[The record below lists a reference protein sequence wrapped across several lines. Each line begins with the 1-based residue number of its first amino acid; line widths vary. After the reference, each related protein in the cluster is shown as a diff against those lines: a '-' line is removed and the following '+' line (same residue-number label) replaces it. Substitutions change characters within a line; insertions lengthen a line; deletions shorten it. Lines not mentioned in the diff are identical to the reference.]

1 MKIINVGL
9 SILIS
14 MGLAI
19 SPIHAN
25 EFDVADESNEQSIV
39 NNDDTSSNEEIDSN
53 SETVQVQS
61 ISVSTEDN
69 TTEYSLEENEVKNIK
84 LVVTKVFT
92 DGHTEQTTDYQ
103 YDIYGTS
110 SNLYLSNASG
120 SLQNNVTYKG
130 SDNEISVT
138 KTSKGTGSF
147 SVEVHVDGL
156 SSTCTLQFNGTNS
169 VNVTLDA
176 NDGQFE
182 DGTTTYTY
190 KCDIG
195 GEYISRAVVAPKGYS
210 FVGWYDDNDVEMHDH
225 ELTSDTTFYAKYKKI
240 CKVTFDAGKGQ
251 FKDGKKTYITEL
263 TDGSYTYV
271 DYPIA
276 PDGYFCT
283 GWYDENGEKY
293 TYTYK
298 DISSDTIFYAHYEKL
313 YDVTFDAGKGHFEDG
328 TQTYTIQPKYGYPQ
342 IYKNVVAPEGYK
354 FIGWFDKNDVE
365 YKEHL
370 FTENTTYYAKY
381 IKLCKVT
388 FDAGKGHFE
397 DGQNTV
403 TVNVEE
409 DEHPYYKEPMSP
421 EGMMFIGW
429 FDVDGNSYQNNSIK
443 EDTTFYA
450 KYGKTI
456 NVTFDAGIGHFENGD
471 TTYVTKTAAGKEV
484 DSVNPIVPSG
494 YKFAGWYDD
503 DGHKPS
509 NASYDKDT
517 VFHAKY
523 IKLFKVT
530 FDAGKGHFE
539 DGQNTVTVN
548 VDEDT
553 YPSYK
558 EPVSPEGMMFIGW
571 FDVDGNSYQKTT
583 IKEDTTF
590 YAKYGKTIHV
600 TFDAGKGHFEN
611 GDKTKIVKTPEGVR
625 VYGGSV
631 ISPDGMLFDGWYDE
645 NGYTLYGSDFKKD
658 VTYYARYVKALTITF
673 KANGGIGDTFTA
685 KVGEGNFYSSE
696 NFDSKFTH
704 PDGKVLI
711 GFQDEET
718 GQFYKLGYGYQFF
731 NDATLLAQWADPVTV
746 TLDCNGGTTS
756 KGSLVKETW
765 AKNTTLSH
773 GSILDEKPVKEGM
786 VFTGWHLDSIDGP
799 KIDPH
804 TIIFDRDT
812 VVYASY
818 SKAVHI
824 HINLDALGMESKS
837 IEVAKGE
844 SIKLRDVCYVS
855 EPEDK
860 EIIGYRIDG
869 TNTIIDENQELVFD
883 KDINLTAVV
892 KNKIKLTY
900 DSNGAGFD
908 SINEYVSSNSSYFYN
923 VFDKTPKGKYF
934 AGWAANS
941 PDGVVYTSA
950 TSGMPFTEDT
960 TLYAVWKDGC
970 TIHLDLGEGVN
981 GTIQNGNVVKK
992 GSLFKLYNVNVSQN
1006 PNGKKLVGWRIDDD
1020 SKVLSKN
1027 NYFVLNNDIMLHAV
1041 WEDVTNITVTVK
1053 DPETDN
1059 VLYTYEIEKG
1069 TYFRDDYKI
1078 KKFLPKGKALF
1089 GWTLDK
1095 DKKDIISQYNSTFD
1109 KDVVLYPVYVDNVKI
1124 TLDWG
1129 SEGKGYLNPSTDKV
1143 DMNTLECGKGLSI
1156 PYFDYTILKS
1166 PKGKALAGWRID
1178 DTDDVISAGTSYTN
1192 SNCKVYKDTTLHA
1205 VWKDT
1210 VKITLNANGEK
1221 FANNQEIIE
1230 EEYIK
1235 NNDLY
1240 SYNPQY
1246 PWEQKNVDGT
1256 KVVTGWRVGSPDGP
1270 LMPKKLYNE
1279 FDSDTTYYAVW
1290 SDLITICFENKGI
1303 KVAEYDNTYAWTLR
1317 NIYHLMVLEPNPSII
1332 NDFDGD
1338 AFVGWYNVETGEK
1351 LTEDTVFTKDCV
1363 FEAKTENRP
1372 IKIKLDYNDG
1382 TGKLNEVTTMSGYL
1396 TNTMLND
1403 PYIEAPDNK
1412 VFVGWSL
1419 EKNGNILQSANYA
1432 PFYFDKDTTLYAK
1445 YASEITLTIHD
1456 GSYTFTEKVPMN
1468 EWMCFV
1474 WGERCTIDGKTY
1486 YGGQSLK
1493 FSKDMDIYLYKGSG
1507 SSRVS
1512 ISYRDI
1518 TKLTGNG
1525 FGFTG
1530 DKVFMRLQLYGFSI
1544 TEVAGQKI
1552 DLVLNES
1559 FIPKGMKFDKWQTVG
1574 DITIKDPTRKK
1585 TSFIMPKNE
1594 LGKAYEIYAT
1604 YKPIVPL
1611 QFEKESIELN
1621 KSERSQLKVNGD
1633 YETLTWSSSDSTIVE
1648 VDQSGNIHALKSGK
1662 ATITAR
1668 DNFGETI
1675 SCVVTVTYKLKNLTL
1690 NEKKLDL
1697 KGKTE
1702 KKLKVNLN
1710 PNDADEEKLTWISNN
1725 EGVVK
1730 VSEDGTLTTV
1740 SCGEAIITVSSESGL
1755 TDSCK
1760 VKISHDWILE
1770 STLDATAE
1778 NEGKNVYRCSLC
1790 NETKEETI
1798 PKLTG
1803 KWVTDSHGK
1812 WYQYSNG
1819 TYENSGFKQIDN
1831 HTYYFQ
1837 SNGYVQVGWLLLNND
1852 WYMFDSEGV
1861 MITGWNS
1868 SYYFDENGKMMKN
1881 AFTPDHYYVGDSGA
1895 YLTNCWFKHDGKD
1908 YYADNYGHIVKNKWI
1923 GSYYLGSDG
1932 AMVTNTF
1939 TPDGYYCGSDGAYVT
1954 NCWIKVNDTDYY
1966 MNATGTVTK
1975 NTWVGDYYLDNNG
1988 YIVKNAW
1995 IGAYYLGSDGKYV
2008 RNVFTPDGYYCG
2020 SNGAY
2025 VTNCWVKVN
2034 GKYYYMNA
2042 AGTVTKNAWV
2052 GSYYLGSDG
2061 AMLTN
2066 TYTPDGY
2073 YVGSDG
2079 LWTPAK
2085 WIQSG
2090 NKWWYRHSDGSY
2102 TTNDFEEIG
2111 NQKYYFDSNGYMVTG
2126 WQCISGQWYYF
2137 DSNGF
2142 YQTGEHFINGEYYY
2156 FNNQGI
2162 MQTGYAEDGWEY
2174 NSSGQRIVYWS
2185 SYSTKPVYHR
2195 TPHNIKQHNLVRGTY
2210 SQAVAAGKTNYCK
2223 TC

>member
-9 SILIS
+9 SVLIT

-39 NNDDTSSNEEIDSN
+39 NNDDTSSNEKVDPN

-61 ISVSTEDN
+61 ISVSTVDN
-69 TTEYSLEENEVKNIK
+69 TTEYSLDENEVKNIK

-92 DGHTEQTTDYQ
+92 DGHTEPTTDYQ
-103 YDIYGTS
+103 YDIYGIS

-120 SLQNNVTYKG
+120 SLQKYVTYKG

-147 SVEVHVDGL
+147 SVEVHVDGM
-156 SSTCTLQFNGTNS
+156 SSTCSLQFDGTNS
-169 VNVTLDA
+169 VNVTLDSGE
-176 NDGQFE
+176 GQFE

-190 KCDIG
+190 KCDIS
-195 GEYISRAVVAPKGYS
+195 GEYISPAVIAPKGYS

-240 CKVTFDAGKGQ
+240 CKVTFDTGKGQ
-251 FKDGKKTYITEL
+251 FKDGKKTRV
-263 TDGSYTYV
+263 TDLLEGDQPRI
-271 DYPIA
+271 DYPTA

-283 GWYDENGEKY
+283 GWYNINGVRCNDMEL
-293 TYTYK
+293 TS
-298 DISSDTIFYAHYEKL
+298 DITLYAHYEKL
-313 YDVTFDAGKGHFEDG
+313 FDVTFDAGKGHFEDG

-342 IYKNVVAPEGYK
+342 IYKDVVAPEGYK

-365 YKEHL
+365 YEEHL

-381 IKLCKVT
+381 KKLCKVT

-409 DEHPYYKEPMSP
+409 DKYPYYKEPINP

-429 FDVDGNSYQNNSIK
+429 FDIDGNSYQKNSIK

-450 KYGKTI
+450 KYVKTI

-471 TTYVTKTAAGKEV
+471 TTYITKTAAGKEV

-503 DGHKPS
+503 GHKPS
-509 NASYDKDT
+509 NAPYDKDT
-517 VFHAKY
+517 VFHAIY

-530 FDAGKGHFE
+530 YDAGDGHFE
-539 DGQNTVTVN
+539 DGQNTVTV
-548 VDEDT
+548 DMEEDA
-553 YPSYK
+553 YPYYK
-558 EPVSPEGMMFIGW
+558 KPMSPEGMMFIGW
-571 FDVDGNSYQKTT
+571 FDVDGNSYQKNT
-583 IKEDTTF
+583 IKADTTF

-611 GDKTKIVKTPEGVR
+611 GEKTKIVKTPEGVR

-645 NGYTLYGSDFKKD
+645 NGYTPYGSDFKKD

-673 KANGGIGDTFTA
+673 KANGGIGDTFTTT
-685 KVGEGNFYSSE
+685 VGEGNYYSSE
-696 NFDSKFTH
+696 NFNSKFTH

-711 GFQDEET
+711 GFQDEGT

-756 KGSLVKETW
+756 KGSLVQETW

-773 GSILDEKPVKEGM
+773 DSILDEKPVKEGM
-786 VFTGWHLDSIDGP
+786 IFTGWHLDSIDGP
-799 KIDPH
+799 KIDPD
-804 TIIFDRDT
+804 TIVFDRDT

-824 HINLDALGMESKS
+824 NLNLDALGMESKS

-844 SIKLRDVCYVS
+844 SVKLRDVCHVS
-855 EPEDK
+855 VDEDK
-860 EIIGYRIDG
+860 EITGYRIDG
-869 TNTIIDENQELVFD
+869 TNTIIDENQEWVFD
-883 KDINLTAVV
+883 EDINLTAVV

-908 SINEYVSSNSSYFYN
+908 SINKYVSSNSSYFYN

-950 TSGMPFTEDT
+950 TSGMPFTGDT

-1027 NYFVLNNDIMLHAV
+1027 NYFVLNNDITLHAV

-1053 DPETDN
+1053 DPETDD

-1069 TYFRDDYKI
+1069 TYFRDNDKI

-1124 TLDWG
+1124 ILDWG

-1156 PYFDYTILKS
+1156 PYFDYTILKF

-1468 EWMCFV
+1468 EWMCFE
-1474 WGERCTIDGKTY
+1474 WGSRCTIDGKSY
-1486 YGGQSLK
+1486 YGGQSFK
-1493 FSKDMDIYLYKGSG
+1493 FTKDTDVYLYEGSG
-1507 SSRVS
+1507 SSRVF

-1518 TKLTGNG
+1518 TKLTGLG
-1525 FGFTG
+1525 YGFTVN
-1530 DKVFMRLQLYGFSI
+1530 KVFMRPRISGLSI
-1544 TEVAGQKI
+1544 IEDAGQEI
-1552 DLVLNES
+1552 DLVLDES
-1559 FIPKGMKFDKWQTVG
+1559 FIPKGMKFDRWQTVG
-1574 DITIKDPTRKK
+1574 DITIKDPTSKK

-1594 LGKAYEIYAT
+1594 LGKTYEIYAT

-1633 YETLTWSSSDSTIVE
+1633 YETLTWSSSDSSTVE

-1662 ATITAR
+1662 ATITGK
-1668 DNFGETI
+1668 DNSGQTI
-1675 SCVVTVTYKLKNLTL
+1675 SCVVTVTNKLKNLTF
-1690 NEKKLDL
+1690 NEKALDL
-1697 KGKTE
+1697 KGKTQ
-1702 KKLKVNLN
+1702 KKLSVTLT
-1710 PNDADEEKLTWISNN
+1710 PNDADSEKLTWTSSN

-1740 SCGEAIITVSSESGL
+1740 SCGEAIITVSSDSGL
-1755 TDSCK
+1755 KDSCK
-1760 VKISHDWILE
+1760 VKVSHDWILE

-1798 PKLTG
+1798 PKLIG

-1819 TYENSGFKQIDN
+1819 TYEKSGFKQIDN

-1837 SNGYVQVGWLLLNND
+1837 SNGYVKVGWLLLNND

-1861 MITGWNS
+1861 MITGWNG

-1881 AFTPDHYYVGDSGA
+1881 AFTPDHYYVGSSGA

-1932 AMVTNTF
+1932 VMVTNTF

-1966 MNATGTVTK
+1966 MNTSGTMTK
-1975 NTWVGDYYLDNNG
+1975 NAWVGDYYLDNNG

-1995 IGAYYLGSDGKYV
+1995 IGAYYLDSDGKYV
-2008 RNVFTPDGYYCG
+2008 TNAFTPDGYYCG
-2020 SNGAY
+2020 SDGAY
-2025 VTNCWVKVN
+2025 VTNCWIKVN

-2137 DSNGF
+2137 DLNGF
-2142 YQTGEHFINGEYYY
+2142 YQTGERFINGEYYY

-2185 SYSTKPVYHR
+2185 SRSTNPVYHR

-2210 SQAVAAGKTNYCK
+2210 SQAVAAGKTNYCER
-2223 TC
+2223 C

>member
-1 MKIINVGL
+1 MEIGMKIINVGL
-9 SILIS
+9 SVLIS

-25 EFDVADESNEQSIV
+25 DFDVADESNEQSVV
-39 NNDDTSSNEEIDSN
+39 NNDDTSSNEKVDPN

-69 TTEYSLEENEVKNIK
+69 TTEYSLDENEVKNIK
-84 LVVTKVFT
+84 LVVTKIFT
-92 DGHTEQTTDYQ
+92 DGHTEPTTDYQ

-147 SVEVHVDGL
+147 SVEVHVDEL
-156 SSTCTLQFNGTNS
+156 SNTCTLQFDGTNS

-176 NDGQFE
+176 NNGQFE

-195 GEYISRAVVAPKGYS
+195 GEYISPAVVAPKGYS
-210 FVGWYDDNDVEMHDH
+210 FVGWYDENDVEMHDH
-225 ELTSDTTFYAKYKKI
+225 ELKSDTTFFAKYKKI

-251 FKDGKKTYITEL
+251 FKDGKKTCV
-263 TDGSYTYV
+263 TDLLEGDNPRI
-271 DYPIA
+271 DYPTA

-283 GWYDENGEKY
+283 GWFDANGVRSN
-293 TYTYK
+293 
-298 DISSDTIFYAHYEKL
+298 DIEVTADITLYAHYEKL

-342 IYKNVVAPEGYK
+342 IYKDVVAPEGYK
-354 FIGWFDKNDVE
+354 FIGWFD
-365 YKEHL
+365 
-370 FTENTTYYAKY
+370 
-381 IKLCKVT
+381 I
-388 FDAGKGHFE
+388 
-397 DGQNTV
+397 
-403 TVNVEE
+403 
-409 DEHPYYKEPMSP
+409 
-421 EGMMFIGW
+421 
-429 FDVDGNSYQNNSIK
+429 DGNSYQKTTVK

-471 TTYVTKTAAGKEV
+471 TTYVTKTTAGKEV

-509 NASYDKDT
+509 NAPYDKDT

-530 FDAGKGHFE
+530 YNAGNGHFE
-539 DGQNTVTVN
+539 DGQNTVTVDVEEN
-548 VDEDT
+548 A

-558 EPVSPEGMMFIGW
+558 EPVSSEGMMFIGW

-611 GDKTKIVKTPEGVR
+611 GDKTKIVKTPEGVS
-625 VYGGSV
+625 VYGDSV

-645 NGYTLYGSDFKKD
+645 KGNSPYWSDFKKD
-658 VTYYARYVKALTITF
+658 VTYYAHYVKALTITF

-685 KVGEGNFYSSE
+685 TVGEGNYYSSE

-756 KGSLVKETW
+756 KGSLVHETW

-786 VFTGWHLDSIDGP
+786 IFTGWHLDSVDGP
-799 KIDPH
+799 KIDPQ
-804 TIIFDRDT
+804 TIVFDRDT

-818 SKAVHI
+818 SKTVHI
-824 HINLDALGMESKS
+824 NLNLDALGMDSKS

-844 SIKLRDVCYVS
+844 SVKLRDVCYVS

-860 EIIGYRIDG
+860 EIVGYRIDG

-908 SINEYVSSNSSYFYN
+908 SINKYVSSNYSDFYN

-981 GTIQNGNVVKK
+981 GFIRNGDVVKK
-992 GSLFKLYNVNVSQN
+992 GTSFSLDDIRVEQS
-1006 PNGKKLVGWRIDDD
+1006 PSGKKLAGWRIDEDL
-1020 SKVLSKN
+1020 KVIGVYSLLIINK
-1027 NYFVLNNDIMLHAV
+1027 DITVHAV

-1053 DPETDN
+1053 NPETDN

-1069 TYFRDDYKI
+1069 TYFRDNDKI

-1129 SEGKGYLNPSTDKV
+1129 SEGKGYLTYSTDKV
-1143 DMNTLECGKGLSI
+1143 DMNTLECGKGLPI

-1166 PKGKALAGWRID
+1166 PKGKALAGWRIENTENILYANETYVNNQGYIVD
-1178 DTDDVISAGTSYTN
+1178 Q
-1192 SNCKVYKDTTLHA
+1192 DTTLHA

-1210 VKITLNANGEK
+1210 VKLTLNANGEK
-1221 FANNQEIIE
+1221 FANNQEVIE
-1230 EEYIK
+1230 KEYIK

-1240 SYNPQY
+1240 SYNLEY

-1270 LMPKKLYNE
+1270 LMPKKPYIA

-1290 SDLITICFENKGI
+1290 SDLITIRFENKGI

-1317 NIYHLMVLEPNPSII
+1317 SIYNFMVLNLNPSIK
-1332 NDFDGD
+1332 NDFDDD

-1372 IKIKLDYNDG
+1372 IKIKYDYNGG
-1382 TGKLNEVTTMSGYL
+1382 TGKLNEVTTMSRYL
-1396 TNTMLND
+1396 TNAMLNN

-1419 EKNGNILQSANYA
+1419 EKNGDILQSANYA

-1445 YASEITLTIHD
+1445 YASEVTLTIHD

-1468 EWMCFV
+1468 EWMRFT
-1474 WGERCTIDGKTY
+1474 WGSRCTIDGKTY

-1493 FSKDMDIYLYKGSG
+1493 FSKDTDIYLYKGSG

-1544 TEVAGQKI
+1544 TEVAGQEI
-1552 DLVLNES
+1552 DLVLDES
-1559 FIPKGMKFDKWQTVG
+1559 FIPKGMKFDKWETVG
-1574 DITIKDPTRKK
+1574 DITIKDPTSKK

-1594 LGKAYEIYAT
+1594 LGKTYEIYAT

-1633 YETLTWSSSDSTIVE
+1633 YETLTWSSSDSSTVE

-1662 ATITAR
+1662 ATITVK
-1668 DNFGETI
+1668 DNSGQTI
-1675 SCVVTVTYKLKNLTL
+1675 SCVVTVTNKLKNLTL
-1690 NEKKLDL
+1690 NEKELNL
-1697 KGKTE
+1697 KGKTD
-1702 KKLKVNLN
+1702 KKLNVTLT
-1710 PNDADEEKLTWISNN
+1710 PNDADSEKLTWTSSN
-1725 EGVVK
+1725 EDVVK

-1760 VKISHDWILE
+1760 VKVSHDWILE

-1790 NETKEETI
+1790 NKTKEETI
-1798 PKLTG
+1798 PKLIG

-1819 TYENSGFKQIDN
+1819 TYEKSGFKQIDN

-1861 MITGWNS
+1861 MITGWNG
-1868 SYYFDENGKMMKN
+1868 SYYFDDNGKMMKN
-1881 AFTPDHYYVGDSGA
+1881 AFTPDHYYVGSSGA
-1895 YLTNCWFKHDGKD
+1895 YL
-1908 YYADNYGHIVKNKWI
+1908 
-1923 GSYYLGSDG
+1923 
-1932 AMVTNTF
+1932 
-1939 TPDGYYCGSDGAYVT
+1939 T

-1966 MNATGTVTK
+1966 MNTSGTVTK
-1975 NTWVGDYYLDNNG
+1975 NAWVSDYYLDNNG
-1988 YIVKNAW
+1988 HIVKNAW
-1995 IGAYYLGSDGKYV
+1995 IGAYYLDQDGKYV
-2008 RNVFTPDGYYCG
+2008 RNAFTPDGYYCG
-2020 SNGAY
+2020 SYGAY

-2042 AGTVTKNAWV
+2042 AGTVTKNAWI

-2111 NQKYYFDSNGYMVTG
+2111 NQRYYFDSNGYMVTG

-2185 SYSTKPVYHR
+2185 SYSTNPVYHR

>member
-1 MKIINVGL
+1 MEIGMKIINVGL
-9 SILIS
+9 SVLIS

-25 EFDVADESNEQSIV
+25 DFDVADESNEQSVV
-39 NNDDTSSNEEIDSN
+39 NNDDTSSNEKVDPN

-69 TTEYSLEENEVKNIK
+69 TTEYSLDENEVKNIK
-84 LVVTKVFT
+84 LVVTKIFT
-92 DGHTEQTTDYQ
+92 DGHTEPTTDYQ

-147 SVEVHVDGL
+147 SVEVHVDEL
-156 SSTCTLQFNGTNS
+156 SNTCTLQFDGTNS

-176 NDGQFE
+176 NNGQFE

-195 GEYISRAVVAPKGYS
+195 GEYISPAVVAPKGYS
-210 FVGWYDDNDVEMHDH
+210 FVGWYDENDVEMHDH
-225 ELTSDTTFYAKYKKI
+225 ELKSDTTFFAKYKKI

-251 FKDGKKTYITEL
+251 FKDGKKTCV
-263 TDGSYTYV
+263 TDLLEGDNPRI
-271 DYPIA
+271 DYPTA

-283 GWYDENGEKY
+283 GWFDANGVRSN
-293 TYTYK
+293 
-298 DISSDTIFYAHYEKL
+298 DIEVTADITLYAHYEKL

-342 IYKNVVAPEGYK
+342 IYKDVVAPEGYK
-354 FIGWFDKNDVE
+354 FIGWFD
-365 YKEHL
+365 
-370 FTENTTYYAKY
+370 
-381 IKLCKVT
+381 I
-388 FDAGKGHFE
+388 
-397 DGQNTV
+397 
-403 TVNVEE
+403 
-409 DEHPYYKEPMSP
+409 
-421 EGMMFIGW
+421 
-429 FDVDGNSYQNNSIK
+429 DGNSYQKTTVK

-456 NVTFDAGIGHFENGD
+456 HVTFDAGIGHFENGD
-471 TTYVTKTAAGKEV
+471 TTYVTKTTAGKEV

-509 NASYDKDT
+509 NAPYDKDT

-530 FDAGKGHFE
+530 YNAGNGHFE
-539 DGQNTVTVN
+539 DGQNTVTVDVEEN
-548 VDEDT
+548 A

-558 EPVSPEGMMFIGW
+558 EPVSSEGMMFIGW

-611 GDKTKIVKTPEGVR
+611 GDKTKIVKTPEGVS
-625 VYGGSV
+625 VYGDSV

-645 NGYTLYGSDFKKD
+645 KGNSPYWSDFKKD
-658 VTYYARYVKALTITF
+658 VTYYAHYVKALTITF

-685 KVGEGNFYSSE
+685 TVGEGNYYSSE

-756 KGSLVKETW
+756 KGSLVHETW

-786 VFTGWHLDSIDGP
+786 IFTGWHLDSVDGP
-799 KIDPH
+799 KIDPQ
-804 TIIFDRDT
+804 TIVFDRDT

-818 SKAVHI
+818 SKTVHI
-824 HINLDALGMESKS
+824 NLNLDALGMDSKS

-844 SIKLRDVCYVS
+844 SVKLRDVCYVS

-860 EIIGYRIDG
+860 EIVGYRIDG

-908 SINEYVSSNSSYFYN
+908 SINKYVSSNYSDFYN

-981 GTIQNGNVVKK
+981 GFIRNGDVVKK
-992 GSLFKLYNVNVSQN
+992 GTSFSLDDIRVEQS
-1006 PNGKKLVGWRIDDD
+1006 PSGKKLAGWRIDEDL
-1020 SKVLSKN
+1020 KVIGVYSLLIINK
-1027 NYFVLNNDIMLHAV
+1027 DITVHAV

-1053 DPETDN
+1053 NPETDN

-1069 TYFRDDYKI
+1069 TYFRDNDKI

-1129 SEGKGYLNPSTDKV
+1129 SEGKGYLTYSTDKV
-1143 DMNTLECGKGLSI
+1143 DMNTLECGKGLPI

-1166 PKGKALAGWRID
+1166 PKGKALAGWRIENTENILYANETYVNNQGYIVD
-1178 DTDDVISAGTSYTN
+1178 Q
-1192 SNCKVYKDTTLHA
+1192 DTTLHA

-1210 VKITLNANGEK
+1210 VKLTLNANGEK
-1221 FANNQEIIE
+1221 FANNQEVIE
-1230 EEYIK
+1230 KEYIK
-1235 NNDLY
+1235 NNNLY
-1240 SYNPQY
+1240 SYNLEY

-1270 LMPKKLYNE
+1270 LMPKKPYIA

-1290 SDLITICFENKGI
+1290 SDLITIRFENKGI

-1317 NIYHLMVLEPNPSII
+1317 SIYNFMVLNLNPSIK
-1332 NDFDGD
+1332 NDFDDD

-1372 IKIKLDYNDG
+1372 IKIKYDYNGG

-1396 TNTMLND
+1396 TNAMLNN

-1412 VFVGWSL
+1412 VFVEWSL
-1419 EKNGNILQSANYA
+1419 EKNGDILQSANYA

-1445 YASEITLTIHD
+1445 YASEVTLTIHD

-1468 EWMCFV
+1468 EWMCFA

-1493 FSKDMDIYLYKGSG
+1493 FSKDTDIYLYKGSG

-1544 TEVAGQKI
+1544 TEVAGQEI

-1574 DITIKDPTRKK
+1574 DISIKDPTKKK

-1594 LGKAYEIYAT
+1594 LGKTYEIYVT
-1604 YKPIVPL
+1604 YKPIIPL

-1633 YETLTWSSSDSTIVE
+1633 YETLTWSSSDSSTVE

-1662 ATITAR
+1662 ATITVK
-1668 DNFGETI
+1668 DNSGQTI
-1675 SCVVTVTYKLKNLTL
+1675 SCVVTVTNKLKNLTL
-1690 NEKKLDL
+1690 NEKELNL
-1697 KGKTE
+1697 KGKTD
-1702 KKLKVNLN
+1702 KKLNVTLT
-1710 PNDADEEKLTWISNN
+1710 PNDADSEKLTWTSSN

-1760 VKISHDWILE
+1760 VKVSHDWILE

-1790 NETKEETI
+1790 NKTKEETI
-1798 PKLTG
+1798 PKLIG

-1819 TYENSGFKQIDN
+1819 TYEKSGFKQIDN

-1861 MITGWNS
+1861 MITGWNG

-1881 AFTPDHYYVGDSGA
+1881 AFTPDHYYVGSSGA

-1908 YYADNYGHIVKNKWI
+1908 YYTDNYGHIVKNSWI

-1966 MNATGTVTK
+1966 MNTSGTVTK
-1975 NTWVGDYYLDNNG
+1975 NAWVSDYYLDNNG
-1988 YIVKNAW
+1988 HIVKNAW
-1995 IGAYYLGSDGKYV
+1995 IGAYYLDQDGKYV
-2008 RNVFTPDGYYCG
+2008 RNAFTPDGYYCG
-2020 SNGAY
+2020 SYGAY

-2042 AGTVTKNAWV
+2042 AGTVTKNAWI

-2102 TTNDFEEIG
+2102 TTNDFEVIG
-2111 NQKYYFDSNGYMVTG
+2111 NQKYYFDSNGYVVTG

-2185 SYSTKPVYHR
+2185 SYSTNPVYHR

>member
-1 MKIINVGL
+1 M
-9 SILIS
+9 
-14 MGLAI
+14 
-19 SPIHAN
+19 
-25 EFDVADESNEQSIV
+25 
-39 NNDDTSSNEEIDSN
+39 
-53 SETVQVQS
+53 
-61 ISVSTEDN
+61 
-69 TTEYSLEENEVKNIK
+69 
-84 LVVTKVFT
+84 
-92 DGHTEQTTDYQ
+92 
-103 YDIYGTS
+103 
-110 SNLYLSNASG
+110 
-120 SLQNNVTYKG
+120 
-130 SDNEISVT
+130 
-138 KTSKGTGSF
+138 
-147 SVEVHVDGL
+147 
-156 SSTCTLQFNGTNS
+156 
-169 VNVTLDA
+169 
-176 NDGQFE
+176 
-182 DGTTTYTY
+182 
-190 KCDIG
+190 
-195 GEYISRAVVAPKGYS
+195 
-210 FVGWYDDNDVEMHDH
+210 
-225 ELTSDTTFYAKYKKI
+225 
-240 CKVTFDAGKGQ
+240 
-251 FKDGKKTYITEL
+251 
-263 TDGSYTYV
+263 
-271 DYPIA
+271 
-276 PDGYFCT
+276 
-283 GWYDENGEKY
+283 
-293 TYTYK
+293 
-298 DISSDTIFYAHYEKL
+298 YAHYEKL

-342 IYKNVVAPEGYK
+342 IYKDVVAPEGYK

-403 TVNVEE
+403 TVDVEE
-409 DEHPYYKEPMSP
+409 DAYPYYKEP
-421 EGMMFIGW
+421 
-429 FDVDGNSYQNNSIK
+429 
-443 EDTTFYA
+443 
-450 KYGKTI
+450 
-456 NVTFDAGIGHFENGD
+456 
-471 TTYVTKTAAGKEV
+471 
-484 DSVNPIVPSG
+484 
-494 YKFAGWYDD
+494 
-503 DGHKPS
+503 
-509 NASYDKDT
+509 
-517 VFHAKY
+517 
-523 IKLFKVT
+523 
-530 FDAGKGHFE
+530 
-539 DGQNTVTVN
+539 
-548 VDEDT
+548 
-553 YPSYK
+553 
-558 EPVSPEGMMFIGW
+558 VSSEGMMFIGW

-611 GDKTKIVKTPEGVR
+611 GDKTKIVKTPEGVS
-625 VYGGSV
+625 VYGDSV

-645 NGYTLYGSDFKKD
+645 KGNSPYWSNFKKD
-658 VTYYARYVKALTITF
+658 VTYYAHYVKALTITF

-685 KVGEGNFYSSE
+685 TVGEGNYYSSE

-756 KGSLVKETW
+756 KGSLVQETW
-765 AKNTTLSH
+765 AKNTTLSR

-786 VFTGWHLDSIDGP
+786 IFTGWHLDSIDGP

-812 VVYASY
+812 VIYASY

-824 HINLDALGMESKS
+824 NINLDALGMESKS

-844 SIKLRDVCYVS
+844 SVKLRDVCDIS

-860 EIIGYRIDG
+860 EIVGYRIDG

-883 KDINLTAVV
+883 KDINLKAVV

-981 GTIQNGNVVKK
+981 GSIRNGDIVKK
-992 GSLFKLYNVNVSQN
+992 GISFSLDDIRVEQS
-1006 PNGKKLVGWRIDDD
+1006 PSGKKLAGWRIDEDP
-1020 SKVLSKN
+1020 KVIGLYSFLIINK
-1027 NYFVLNNDIMLHAV
+1027 DITVHAV

-1053 DPETDN
+1053 DPETDD

-1069 TYFRDDYKI
+1069 TYFRDNDKI

-1095 DKKDIISQYNSTFD
+1095 DKKDIISQYNLTFD
-1109 KDVVLYPVYVDNVKI
+1109 KDVVLYPVYVDDVKI

-1129 SEGKGYLNPSTDKV
+1129 SEGKGYLTYSTDQV

-1156 PYFDYTILKS
+1156 PYFNYTVVKS

-1221 FANNQEIIE
+1221 FANNQEVIE
-1230 EEYIK
+1230 KEYIK

-1240 SYNPQY
+1240 SYNLEY
-1246 PWEQKNVDGT
+1246 PWEQKNVDDT

-1270 LMPKKLYNE
+1270 LMPKKPYIA

-1290 SDLITICFENKGI
+1290 SDLITIRFENKGI

-1317 NIYHLMVLEPNPSII
+1317 SIYNFMVLNLNPSIK
-1332 NDFDGD
+1332 NDFDDD

-1372 IKIKLDYNDG
+1372 IKIKYDYNGG

-1396 TNTMLND
+1396 TNAMLNN

-1419 EKNGNILQSANYA
+1419 EKNGDILQSANYA

-1445 YASEITLTIHD
+1445 YASEVTLTIHD

-1468 EWMCFV
+1468 EWMCFA

-1493 FSKDMDIYLYKGSG
+1493 FSKDTDIYLYKGSG

-1544 TEVAGQKI
+1544 TEVAGQEI

-1574 DITIKDPTRKK
+1574 DISIKDPTKKK

-1594 LGKAYEIYAT
+1594 LGKTYEIYAT
-1604 YKPIVPL
+1604 YKPIIPL

-1621 KSERSQLKVNGD
+1621 KSERSQLKVKGD
-1633 YETLTWSSSDSTIVE
+1633 YETLTWSSSDSSTVE

-1662 ATITAR
+1662 ATITVK
-1668 DNFGETI
+1668 DNSGQTI
-1675 SCVVTVTYKLKNLTL
+1675 SCVVTVTNKLKNLTL
-1690 NEKKLDL
+1690 NEKELNL
-1697 KGKTE
+1697 KGKTD
-1702 KKLKVNLN
+1702 KKLNVTLT
-1710 PNDADEEKLTWISNN
+1710 PNDADSEKLTWTSSN

-1760 VKISHDWILE
+1760 VKVSHDWILE

-1778 NEGKNVYRCSLC
+1778 NEGKNGYRCSLC
-1790 NETKEETI
+1790 NKTKEETI
-1798 PKLTG
+1798 PKLIG

-1819 TYENSGFKQIDN
+1819 TYEKSGFKQIDN

-1861 MITGWNS
+1861 MITGWNG

-1881 AFTPDHYYVGDSGA
+1881 AFTPDHYYVGSSGA

-1908 YYADNYGHIVKNKWI
+1908 YYTDNYGHIVKNSWI

-1966 MNATGTVTK
+1966 MNTSGTVTK
-1975 NTWVGDYYLDNNG
+1975 NAWVSDYYLDNNG
-1988 YIVKNAW
+1988 HIVKNAW
-1995 IGAYYLGSDGKYV
+1995 IGAYYLDQDGKYV
-2008 RNVFTPDGYYCG
+2008 RNAFTPDGYYCG
-2020 SNGAY
+2020 SYGAY

-2042 AGTVTKNAWV
+2042 AGTVTKNAWI

-2102 TTNDFEEIG
+2102 TTNDFEVIG

-2185 SYSTKPVYHR
+2185 SYSTNPVYHR

>member
-1 MKIINVGL
+1 MEIGMKIINVGL
-9 SILIS
+9 SVLIS

-25 EFDVADESNEQSIV
+25 EFDATDESNEQSVV
-39 NNDDTSSNEEIDSN
+39 NNDDTSSNEEVDSN

-61 ISVSTEDN
+61 ISVSTDDN
-69 TTEYSLEENEVKNIK
+69 TTEYSLDENEVKNIK
-84 LVVTKVFT
+84 LVVTKIFT

-120 SLQNNVTYKG
+120 SLQKYVTYKG

-176 NDGQFE
+176 NNGQFE

-195 GEYISRAVVAPKGYS
+195 GEYISPAVVAPKGYS
-210 FVGWYDDNDVEMHDH
+210 FVGWYDENDVEMHDH

-240 CKVTFDAGKGQ
+240 CKVTLDAGKGQ
-251 FKDGKKTYITEL
+251 FKDGKKTCV
-263 TDGSYTYV
+263 TDLLEGDNPRI
-271 DYPIA
+271 DYPTA

-283 GWYDENGEKY
+283 GWFDANGVRSN
-293 TYTYK
+293 
-298 DISSDTIFYAHYEKL
+298 DIEVTADITLYAHYEKL
-313 YDVTFDAGKGHFEDG
+313 YDVTFDASKGHFEDG
-328 TQTYTIQPKYGYPQ
+328 TQSYTIQPKYGYPQ
-342 IYKNVVAPEGYK
+342 MYKDVVAPEGYK
-354 FIGWFDKNDVE
+354 FVGWFDKNDVE
-365 YKEHL
+365 YEEHL

-381 IKLCKVT
+381 IKLYKVT
-388 FDAGKGHFE
+388 FDAGNGHFE

-403 TVNVEE
+403 TVDMEE
-409 DEHPYYKEPMSP
+409 DAYPYYKEP
-421 EGMMFIGW
+421 I
-429 FDVDGNSYQNNSIK
+429 
-443 EDTTFYA
+443 
-450 KYGKTI
+450 
-456 NVTFDAGIGHFENGD
+456 
-471 TTYVTKTAAGKEV
+471 
-484 DSVNPIVPSG
+484 
-494 YKFAGWYDD
+494 
-503 DGHKPS
+503 
-509 NASYDKDT
+509 
-517 VFHAKY
+517 
-523 IKLFKVT
+523 
-530 FDAGKGHFE
+530 
-539 DGQNTVTVN
+539 
-548 VDEDT
+548 
-553 YPSYK
+553 
-558 EPVSPEGMMFIGW
+558 SPEGMMFIGW
-571 FDVDGNSYQKTT
+571 FDVDGNSYQKNT

-590 YAKYGKTIHV
+590 YAKYGKTINV

-611 GDKTKIVKTPEGVR
+611 GDKTKIVKTPEGER

-645 NGYTLYGSDFKKD
+645 NGHSPYWSDFKKD

-756 KGSLVKETW
+756 KGSLVHEIW

-786 VFTGWHLDSIDGP
+786 VFTGWHLDSVDGP

-812 VVYASY
+812 VIYASY

-824 HINLDALGMESKS
+824 NINLDALGMESKS

-844 SIKLRDVCYVS
+844 SVKLRDVCHVS
-855 EPEDK
+855 VDEDK
-860 EIIGYRIDG
+860 EITGYRIDG
-869 TNTIIDENQELVFD
+869 TNTVIDENQELVFD

-908 SINEYVSSNSSYFYN
+908 SINKYVSSNYSYFYN

-981 GTIQNGNVVKK
+981 GSVQNGDVVKK
-992 GSLFKLYNVNVSQN
+992 GTSFSLDDIRVEQS
-1006 PNGKKLVGWRIDDD
+1006 PNGKKLAGWRIDEDP
-1020 SKVLSKN
+1020 KVIGVYSFLIINK
-1027 NYFVLNNDIMLHAV
+1027 DITVHAV
-1041 WEDVTNITVTVK
+1041 WEDVTITVTVK
-1053 DPETDN
+1053 DPETED
-1059 VLYTYEIEKG
+1059 VLYTNEIEKG
-1069 TYFRDDYKI
+1069 TYYRDDYKI

-1095 DKKDIISQYNSTFD
+1095 DKKDIISQYNLIFD

-1129 SEGKGYLNPSTDKV
+1129 SEGKGYLTYSKDRV
-1143 DMNTLECGKGLSI
+1143 DMNTLESAKGSRI
-1156 PYFDYTILKS
+1156 SFNYTILS
-1166 PKGKALAGWRID
+1166 TPKGKMLAGWKIG
-1178 DTDDVISAGTSYTN
+1178 DTEEVISADFSN
-1192 SNCKVYKDTTLHA
+1192 SNYKLYKDTTLHA
-1205 VWKDT
+1205 IWKDT

-1240 SYNPQY
+1240 SYNLEY

-1270 LMPKKLYNE
+1270 LMPKKPYIA

-1290 SDLITICFENKGI
+1290 SDLITIRFENKGI

-1317 NIYHLMVLEPNPSII
+1317 SIYNFMVLNLNPSIK
-1332 NDFDGD
+1332 NDFDDD

-1372 IKIKLDYNDG
+1372 IKIKYDYNGG

-1396 TNTMLND
+1396 TNAMLNN

-1419 EKNGNILQSANYA
+1419 EKNGDILQSANYA
-1432 PFYFDKDTTLYAK
+1432 PFYFEKDTTLYAK
-1445 YASEITLTIHD
+1445 YAFEVTLTIHD

-1468 EWMCFV
+1468 EWMRFT
-1474 WGERCTIDGKTY
+1474 GGSRCTIDGKTY

-1493 FSKDMDIYLYKGSG
+1493 FTKDTDVYLYEGSG

-1544 TEVAGQKI
+1544 TEVAGQEI

-1574 DITIKDPTRKK
+1574 DITIKDPTKKK

-1594 LGKAYEIYAT
+1594 LGKTYEIYAT
-1604 YKPIVPL
+1604 YKPIIPL

-1633 YETLTWSSSDSTIVE
+1633 YETLTWSSSDSSTVE

-1662 ATITAR
+1662 ATITVK
-1668 DNFGETI
+1668 DNSGQTI
-1675 SCVVTVTYKLKNLTL
+1675 SCVVTVTNKLKNLTL
-1690 NEKKLDL
+1690 NEKELNL
-1697 KGKTE
+1697 KGKTD
-1702 KKLKVNLN
+1702 KKLNVTLT
-1710 PNDADEEKLTWISNN
+1710 PNDADSEKLTWTSSN

-1755 TDSCK
+1755 IDRCK
-1760 VKISHDWILE
+1760 VVVVHDWKLD
-1770 STLDATAE
+1770 SKVDATVDK
-1778 NEGKNVYRCSLC
+1778 EGKKVFKCTLC
-1790 NETKEETI
+1790 HETKEETI
-1798 PKLTG
+1798 PRLIG

-1819 TYENSGFKQIDN
+1819 TYEKSGFKQIDN

-1861 MITGWNS
+1861 MITGWNG

-1881 AFTPDHYYVGDSGA
+1881 AFTPDNYYVGNSGA

-1908 YYADNYGHIVKNKWI
+1908 YYADNNGHIVKNKWI

-1932 AMVTNTF
+1932 KYVRNAF

-1954 NCWIKVNDTDYY
+1954 NCWI
-1966 MNATGTVTK
+1966 
-1975 NTWVGDYYLDNNG
+1975 
-1988 YIVKNAW
+1988 
-1995 IGAYYLGSDGKYV
+1995 
-2008 RNVFTPDGYYCG
+2008 
-2020 SNGAY
+2020 
-2025 VTNCWVKVN
+2025 KVN

-2061 AMLTN
+2061 AMLIN

-2085 WIQSG
+2085 WIQSC

-2185 SYSTKPVYHR
+2185 SRSTNPVYHR
-2195 TPHNIKQHNLVRGTY
+2195 TPHNISRHNLVRGTY

>member
-9 SILIS
+9 SVLIS
-14 MGLAI
+14 VGLAI

-25 EFDVADESNEQSIV
+25 EFDVADESNEQNVV
-39 NNDDTSSNEEIDSN
+39 NNDDTSSNEEVDSN

-69 TTEYSLEENEVKNIK
+69 TTEYSLDENEVKNIK
-84 LVVTKVFT
+84 LVITKVFT

-110 SNLYLSNASG
+110 SNLHLSNASG
-120 SLQNNVTYKG
+120 SLQNNVTHKG

-156 SSTCTLQFNGTNS
+156 SSTCTLQFNGANS

-176 NDGQFE
+176 NNGQFE

-195 GEYISRAVVAPKGYS
+195 GEYISPAVIAPKGYS
-210 FVGWYDDNDVEMHDH
+210 FVGWYDENDVEMHDH
-225 ELTSDTTFYAKYKKI
+225 ELKSDTTFFAKYKKI

-263 TDGSYTYV
+263 TEGSYTYV
-271 DYPIA
+271 DYPTA

-283 GWYDENGEKY
+283 GWYDEKGEE
-293 TYTYK
+293 YTYK
-298 DISSDTIFYAHYEKL
+298 HISSDTTFYAHYEKL

-328 TQTYTIQPKYGYPQ
+328 TQSYTIQPKYGYPQ
-342 IYKNVVAPEGYK
+342 MYKDVVAPEGYK
-354 FIGWFDKNDVE
+354 FVGWFDKNDVE

-388 FDAGKGHFE
+388 FDAGNGHFE
-397 DGQNTV
+397 DGKNTI
-403 TVNVEE
+403 TVNVDE
-409 DEHPYYKEPMSP
+409 DTYPSYKEPVSP

-429 FDVDGNSYQNNSIK
+429 FDIDGNSYQKTTIK

-456 NVTFDAGIGHFENGD
+456 NVTFDAGIGRFENGD

-509 NASYDKDT
+509 NAPYDKDT

-530 FDAGKGHFE
+530 YDAGNGHFE
-539 DGQNTVTVN
+539 DGQNTVTVD
-548 VDEDT
+548 VEEDA
-553 YPSYK
+553 YPYYK
-558 EPVSPEGMMFIGW
+558 EPISPEGMMFIGW
-571 FDVDGNSYQKTT
+571 FDVDGNSYRKNS

-590 YAKYGKTIHV
+590 YAKYGKTINV

-625 VYGGSV
+625 VYGDSV

-645 NGYTLYGSDFKKD
+645 KGNSPYWSDFKKD

-685 KVGEGNFYSSE
+685 TVGEGNYYSSE

-756 KGSLVKETW
+756 KGSLVQETW

-773 GSILDEKPVKEGM
+773 DSILDEKPVKEGM
-786 VFTGWHLDSIDGP
+786 IFTGWHLDSVDGP
-799 KIDPH
+799 KIDPQ

-824 HINLDALGMESKS
+824 NLNLDALGMESKS

-844 SIKLRDVCYVS
+844 SVKLRDVCHVS
-855 EPEDK
+855 VDEDK
-860 EIIGYRIDG
+860 EITGYRIDG

-883 KDINLTAVV
+883 EDINLTAIVE
-892 KNKIKLTY
+892 KKIKLTY

-908 SINEYVSSNSSYFYN
+908 SINKYVPSNYNYFYN

-941 PDGVVYTSA
+941 PDGVIYTSA

-970 TIHLDLGEGVN
+970 TIHLDLGEGVD
-981 GTIQNGNVVKK
+981 GSVQNGNVVKK

-1006 PNGKKLVGWRIDDD
+1006 PNGKKLVGWRIDGD

-1027 NYFVLNNDIMLHAV
+1027 DYFVLNKDITLHAV
-1041 WEDVTNITVTVK
+1041 WEDTITVTIK
-1053 DPETDN
+1053 DPETDD
-1059 VLYTYEIEKG
+1059 VLYTSKIAKG
-1069 TYFRDDYKI
+1069 TSFQDWYEVNDYI
-1078 KKFLPKGKALF
+1078 PEGKSLL

-1095 DKKDIISQYNSTFD
+1095 DKKNTIDLYKTTFD
-1109 KDVVLYPVYVDNVKI
+1109 KDVTLYPVYVYNVKI

-1129 SEGKGYLNPSTDKV
+1129 SEGKGYLNHSTDQV

-1156 PYFDYTILKS
+1156 PYFNYTVVKS
-1166 PKGKALAGWRID
+1166 PKGKALAGWRIENTENILYANETYVNNQGYIVD
-1178 DTDDVISAGTSYTN
+1178 Q
-1192 SNCKVYKDTTLHA
+1192 DTTLHA

-1221 FANNQEIIE
+1221 FANNQEVIE
-1230 EEYIK
+1230 KEYIK

-1256 KVVTGWRVGSPDGP
+1256 KVITGWRVGSQDGP
-1270 LMPKKLYNE
+1270 LMSKKLYNE
-1279 FDSDTTYYAVW
+1279 FNSDTTYYAVW
-1290 SDLITICFENKGI
+1290 SDLITIRFENKGI
-1303 KVAEYDNTYAWTLR
+1303 KVAEYDNTYDWTLR
-1317 NIYHLMVLEPNPSII
+1317 NIFHLMVIEPNPSII
-1332 NDFDGD
+1332 NDFDD
-1338 AFVGWYNVETGEK
+1338 DVFIGWYNVETGEK

-1363 FEAKTENRP
+1363 FEAKTEKRS
-1372 IKIKLDYNDG
+1372 IKIKLDYNGG

-1419 EKNGNILQSANYA
+1419 EKDGDILQSPNYAYA

-1445 YASEITLTIHD
+1445 YASEVTLTIHD

-1468 EWMCFV
+1468 EWMRFV
-1474 WGERCTIDGKTY
+1474 RGSRCTIDGKTY

-1493 FSKDMDIYLYKGSG
+1493 FTKDTDVYLYEGSG

-1512 ISYRDI
+1512 INYRDI

-1525 FGFTG
+1525 FGFVA
-1530 DKVFMRLQLYGFSI
+1530 DKVFMRIHFGGLSI
-1544 TEVAGQKI
+1544 TEDAGQEI
-1552 DLVLNES
+1552 DLVLDES

-1574 DITIKDPTRKK
+1574 DITIKDPTSTK

-1594 LGKAYEIYAT
+1594 LGKIYEIYAT
-1604 YKPIVPL
+1604 YTPRIPL
-1611 QFEKESIELN
+1611 QLEKDTLELN
-1621 KSERSQLKVNGD
+1621 KGEKNQIKVTGD
-1633 YETLTWSSSDSTIVE
+1633 YETLTWSSSDSSTVE
-1648 VDQSGNIHALKSGK
+1648 VDQSGHIHAVKNGK
-1662 ATITAR
+1662 ATITVKDESGKKA
-1668 DNFGETI
+1668 
-1675 SCVVTVTYKLKNLTL
+1675 SCVVTVTNKLKNLTL
-1690 NEKKLDL
+1690 NEKDLDL
-1697 KGKTE
+1697 KGKTV
-1702 KKLKVNLN
+1702 KKLNVTLT
-1710 PNDADEEKLTWISNN
+1710 PNDADSEKLTWTSSN

-1760 VKISHDWILE
+1760 VKVSHDWILE
-1770 STLDATAE
+1770 SKLDATAE

-1798 PKLTG
+1798 PKLIG

-1819 TYENSGFKQIDN
+1819 TYEKSGFKQIDN

-1837 SNGYVQVGWLLLNND
+1837 SNGYVQVGWLLSNND

-1861 MITGWNS
+1861 MITGWNG

-1881 AFTPDHYYVGDSGA
+1881 AFTPDNYYVGSSGA

-1932 AMVTNTF
+1932 VMVTNTF

-1966 MNATGTVTK
+1966 MNAAGTVTK
-1975 NTWVGDYYLDNNG
+1975 NAWVGDYYLDSNG

-1995 IGAYYLGSDGKYV
+1995 IGSYYLDQDGKYV

-2020 SNGAY
+2020 SDGAY

-2042 AGTVTKNAWV
+2042 VGKVTKNAWV

-2111 NQKYYFDSNGYMVTG
+2111 NQRYYFDSNGYMVTG

-2142 YQTGEHFINGEYYY
+2142 HQTGEHFINGEYYY

-2185 SYSTKPVYHR
+2185 SYSTNPVYHR

>member
-9 SILIS
+9 SVLIS

-25 EFDVADESNEQSIV
+25 DFDVADESNEQSVV
-39 NNDDTSSNEEIDSN
+39 NNDDTSSNEKVDPN

-69 TTEYSLEENEVKNIK
+69 TTEYSLDENEVKNIK
-84 LVVTKVFT
+84 LVVTKIFT
-92 DGHTEQTTDYQ
+92 DGHTEPTTDYQ

-147 SVEVHVDGL
+147 SVEVHVDEL
-156 SSTCTLQFNGTNS
+156 SNTCTLQFDGTNS

-176 NDGQFE
+176 NNGQFE

-195 GEYISRAVVAPKGYS
+195 GEYISPAVVAPKGYS
-210 FVGWYDDNDVEMHDH
+210 FVGWYDENDVEMHDH
-225 ELTSDTTFYAKYKKI
+225 ELKSDTTFFAKYKKI

-251 FKDGKKTYITEL
+251 FKDGKKTCV
-263 TDGSYTYV
+263 TDLLEGDNPRI
-271 DYPIA
+271 DYPTA

-283 GWYDENGEKY
+283 GWFDANGVRSN
-293 TYTYK
+293 
-298 DISSDTIFYAHYEKL
+298 DIEVTADITLYAHYEKL

-342 IYKNVVAPEGYK
+342 IYKDVVAPEGYK
-354 FIGWFDKNDVE
+354 FIGWFD
-365 YKEHL
+365 
-370 FTENTTYYAKY
+370 
-381 IKLCKVT
+381 I
-388 FDAGKGHFE
+388 
-397 DGQNTV
+397 
-403 TVNVEE
+403 
-409 DEHPYYKEPMSP
+409 
-421 EGMMFIGW
+421 
-429 FDVDGNSYQNNSIK
+429 DGNSYQKTTVK

-471 TTYVTKTAAGKEV
+471 TTYVTKTTAGKEV

-509 NASYDKDT
+509 NAPYDKDT

-530 FDAGKGHFE
+530 YNAGNGHFE
-539 DGQNTVTVN
+539 DGQNTVTVDVEEN
-548 VDEDT
+548 A

-558 EPVSPEGMMFIGW
+558 EPVSSEGMMFIGW

-611 GDKTKIVKTPEGVR
+611 GDKTKIVKTPEGVS
-625 VYGGSV
+625 VYGDSV

-645 NGYTLYGSDFKKD
+645 KGNSPYWSDFKKD
-658 VTYYARYVKALTITF
+658 VTYYAHYVKALTITF

-685 KVGEGNFYSSE
+685 TVGEGNYYSSE

-756 KGSLVKETW
+756 KGSLVHETW

-786 VFTGWHLDSIDGP
+786 IFTGWHLDSVDGP
-799 KIDPH
+799 KIDPQ
-804 TIIFDRDT
+804 TIVFDRDT

-818 SKAVHI
+818 SKTVHI
-824 HINLDALGMESKS
+824 NLNLDALGMDSKS

-844 SIKLRDVCYVS
+844 SVKLRDVCYVS

-860 EIIGYRIDG
+860 EIVGYRIDG

-900 DSNGAGFD
+900 DSNGVGFD
-908 SINEYVSSNSSYFYN
+908 SINKYVSSNYSDFYN

-981 GTIQNGNVVKK
+981 GFIRNGDVVKK
-992 GSLFKLYNVNVSQN
+992 GTSFSLDDIRVEQS
-1006 PNGKKLVGWRIDDD
+1006 PSGKKLAGWRIDEDL
-1020 SKVLSKN
+1020 KVIGVYSLLIINK
-1027 NYFVLNNDIMLHAV
+1027 DITVHAV

-1053 DPETDN
+1053 NPETDN

-1069 TYFRDDYKI
+1069 TYFRDNDKI

-1129 SEGKGYLNPSTDKV
+1129 SEGKGYLTYSTDKV
-1143 DMNTLECGKGLSI
+1143 DMNTLECGKGLPI

-1166 PKGKALAGWRID
+1166 PKGKALAGWRIENTENILYANETYVNNQGYIVD
-1178 DTDDVISAGTSYTN
+1178 Q
-1192 SNCKVYKDTTLHA
+1192 DTTLHA

-1210 VKITLNANGEK
+1210 VKLTLNANGEK
-1221 FANNQEIIE
+1221 FANNQEVIE
-1230 EEYIK
+1230 KEYIK
-1235 NNDLY
+1235 NNNLY
-1240 SYNPQY
+1240 SYNLEY

-1270 LMPKKLYNE
+1270 LMPKKPYIA

-1290 SDLITICFENKGI
+1290 SDLITIRFENKGI

-1317 NIYHLMVLEPNPSII
+1317 SIYNFMVLNLNPSIK
-1332 NDFDGD
+1332 NDFDDD

-1372 IKIKLDYNDG
+1372 IKIKYDYNGG

-1396 TNTMLND
+1396 TNAMLNN

-1419 EKNGNILQSANYA
+1419 EKNGDILQSANYA

-1445 YASEITLTIHD
+1445 YASEVTLTIHD

-1468 EWMCFV
+1468 EWMCFA

-1493 FSKDMDIYLYKGSG
+1493 FSKDTDIYLYKGSG

-1544 TEVAGQKI
+1544 TEVAGQEI

-1574 DITIKDPTRKK
+1574 DISIKDPTKKK

-1594 LGKAYEIYAT
+1594 LGKTYEIYVT
-1604 YKPIVPL
+1604 YKPIIPL

-1633 YETLTWSSSDSTIVE
+1633 YETLTWSSSDSSTVE

-1662 ATITAR
+1662 ATITVK
-1668 DNFGETI
+1668 DNSGQTI
-1675 SCVVTVTYKLKNLTL
+1675 SCVVTVTNKLKNLTL
-1690 NEKKLDL
+1690 NEKELNL
-1697 KGKTE
+1697 KGKTD
-1702 KKLKVNLN
+1702 KKLNVTLT
-1710 PNDADEEKLTWISNN
+1710 PNDADSEKLTWTSSN

-1760 VKISHDWILE
+1760 VKVSHDWILE

-1790 NETKEETI
+1790 NKTKEETI
-1798 PKLTG
+1798 PKLIG

-1819 TYENSGFKQIDN
+1819 TYEKSGFKQIDN

-1861 MITGWNS
+1861 MITGWNG

-1881 AFTPDHYYVGDSGA
+1881 AFTPDHYYVGSSGA

-1908 YYADNYGHIVKNKWI
+1908 YYTDNYGHIVKNSWI

-1966 MNATGTVTK
+1966 MNTSGTVTK
-1975 NTWVGDYYLDNNG
+1975 NAWVSDYYLDNNG
-1988 YIVKNAW
+1988 HIVKNAW
-1995 IGAYYLGSDGKYV
+1995 IGAYYLDQDGKYV
-2008 RNVFTPDGYYCG
+2008 RNAFTPDGYYCG
-2020 SNGAY
+2020 SYGAY

-2042 AGTVTKNAWV
+2042 AGTVTKNAWI

-2102 TTNDFEEIG
+2102 TTNDFEVIG

-2185 SYSTKPVYHR
+2185 SYSTNPVYHR

>member
-1 MKIINVGL
+1 MNGVIRWVL
-9 SILIS
+9 
-14 MGLAI
+14 
-19 SPIHAN
+19 
-25 EFDVADESNEQSIV
+25 
-39 NNDDTSSNEEIDSN
+39 T
-53 SETVQVQS
+53 
-61 ISVSTEDN
+61 
-69 TTEYSLEENEVKNIK
+69 KNIK
-84 LVVTKVFT
+84 LVVTKIFT

-103 YDIYGTS
+103 YDINGTS
-110 SNLYLSNASG
+110 SNLYLSNAIG

-147 SVEVHVDGL
+147 SVEVHVDEL
-156 SSTCTLQFNGTNS
+156 SNTCTLQFDGTNS

-176 NDGQFE
+176 NNGQFE

-190 KCDIG
+190 KRDIG
-195 GEYISRAVVAPKGYS
+195 GEYISPAVVAPKGYS
-210 FVGWYDDNDVEMHDH
+210 FVGWYDENDVEMHDH
-225 ELTSDTTFYAKYKKI
+225 ELKSDTTFYAKYKKI

-263 TDGSYTYV
+263 TEGSYTYV

-283 GWYDENGEKY
+283 GWYDEKGEKY

-298 DISSDTIFYAHYEKL
+298 DISSDTTFYAHYEKL

-328 TQTYTIQPKYGYPQ
+328 THTYTIQPKYGYPQ
-342 IYKNVVAPEGYK
+342 IYKDVVAPEGYK

-388 FDAGKGHFE
+388 FDAGNGHFE
-397 DGQNTV
+397 DGKNTI

-409 DEHPYYKEPMSP
+409 DTYPSYKEPVSP

-429 FDVDGNSYQNNSIK
+429 FDIDGSSYQKTTIK

-484 DSVNPIVPSG
+484 DSVNPIVQSG

-509 NASYDKDT
+509 NAPYDKDT

-530 FDAGKGHFE
+530 YDAGNGHFE
-539 DGQNTVTVN
+539 DGQNTVTVD
-548 VDEDT
+548 VEEDA
-553 YPSYK
+553 YPYYK

-625 VYGGSV
+625 VYGDSV

-645 NGYTLYGSDFKKD
+645 NGNSLYWSDFKKD

-685 KVGEGNFYSSE
+685 TVGEGNYYSSE

-756 KGSLVKETW
+756 KGSLVQETW

-824 HINLDALGMESKS
+824 NINLDALGMESKS

-844 SIKLRDVCYVS
+844 SVKLRDVCHVS
-855 EPEDK
+855 VDEDK
-860 EIIGYRIDG
+860 EITGYRIDG
-869 TNTIIDENQELVFD
+869 TNTVIDENQELVFD
-883 KDINLTAVV
+883 EDINLTAIVE
-892 KNKIKLTY
+892 KKIKLTY

-908 SINEYVSSNSSYFYN
+908 SVSEYASKDNCHLNN
-923 VFDKTPKGKYF
+923 VFNKAPEGKYF

-941 PDGVVYTSA
+941 PDGIVYTSA

-960 TLYAVWKDGC
+960 TLYAVWKDGV
-970 TIHLDLGEGVN
+970 TIHLDLGEGVD
-981 GTIQNGNVVKK
+981 GSVQNGNVVKK
-992 GSLFKLYNVNVSQN
+992 GSLFRLYDVNVSQN
-1006 PNGKKLVGWRIDDD
+1006 SNGKKLAGWRIDDNP
-1020 SKVLSKN
+1020 KVLSTDD
-1027 NYFVLNNDIMLHAV
+1027 YFVLNKDITLHAV
-1041 WEDVTNITVTVK
+1041 WEDTITVTIK
-1053 DPETDN
+1053 DPETED
-1059 VLYTYEIEKG
+1059 VLYTNEIEKG
-1069 TYFRDDYKI
+1069 TYYRDDYKI

-1095 DKKDIISQYNSTFD
+1095 DKKDIISQYNLIFD

-1129 SEGKGYLNPSTDKV
+1129 SEGKGYLTYSKDRV
-1143 DMNTLECGKGLSI
+1143 DMNTLESAKGSRI
-1156 PYFDYTILKS
+1156 HFNYTILS
-1166 PKGKALAGWRID
+1166 TPKGKMLTGWKIG
-1178 DTDDVISAGTSYTN
+1178 DTEDVISANFSN
-1192 SNCKVYKDTTLHA
+1192 SNYKLYKDTTLHA
-1205 VWKDT
+1205 IWKDT

-1235 NNDLY
+1235 NNSYYAY
-1240 SYNPQY
+1240 STSS
-1246 PWEQKNVDGT
+1246 WEGKNLDGT
-1256 KVVTGWRVGSPDGP
+1256 KVITGWRVGSPNGP
-1270 LMPKKLYNE
+1270 IMSKKLYNE
-1279 FDSDTTYYAVW
+1279 FDKDNTYYAVW
-1290 SDLITICFENKGI
+1290 GDLITITFKNRGI
-1303 KVAEYDNTYAWTLR
+1303 KVAEFDNSSTWSLK
-1317 NIYHLMVLEPNPSII
+1317 NIFNRMTGDSQLLS
-1332 NDFDGD
+1332 DFDGET
-1338 AFVGWYNVETGEK
+1338 FLGWYNIKTGEK
-1351 LTEDTVFTKDCV
+1351 LTEDTVFIKDCV
-1363 FEAKTENRP
+1363 FEARTKKGP
-1372 IKIKLDYNDG
+1372 VKITLDYNG
-1382 TGKLNEVTTMSGYL
+1382 GSGKLNEVTTLGGYFG
-1396 TNTMLND
+1396 TYMLND

-1419 EKNGNILQSANYA
+1419 EKDGDVLEPDI
-1432 PFYFDKDTTLYAK
+1432 FYLCYLDKDTTLYAK
-1445 YASEITLTIHD
+1445 YEDEVTLTIHD
-1456 GSYTFTEKVPMN
+1456 NGNIYTQKVPVNVWMMYTFSDYCE
-1468 EWMCFV
+1468 
-1474 WGERCTIDGKTY
+1474 IDGNKY
-1486 YGGQSLK
+1486 YDGQPLK
-1493 FSKDMDIYLYKGSG
+1493 FIKDADVYLKESSG
-1507 SSRVS
+1507 SSRVALT
-1512 ISYRDI
+1512 YRDI
-1518 TKLTGNG
+1518 SKLIGNG
-1525 FGFTG
+1525 IGTTLTNPFI
-1530 DKVFMRLQLYGFSI
+1530 KWVNLSEVV
-1544 TEVAGQKI
+1544 TENPGKEVNL
-1552 DLVLNES
+1552 DLDES
-1559 FIPKGMKFDKWQTVG
+1559 FIPKGMKFDKWETVG
-1574 DITIKDPTRKK
+1574 DITIKDPTSKK

-1594 LGKAYEIYAT
+1594 LGKIYEIYAT
-1604 YKPIVPL
+1604 YAPRIPL
-1611 QFEKESIELN
+1611 QLEKDTLELN
-1621 KSERSQLKVNGD
+1621 KGEKNQIKVTGD
-1633 YETLTWSSSDSTIVE
+1633 YETLTWSSSDSSTVE
-1648 VDQSGNIHALKSGK
+1648 VDQSGHIHALKSGK
-1662 ATITAR
+1662 ATITVK
-1668 DNFGETI
+1668 DNSGETI
-1675 SCVVTVTYKLKNLTL
+1675 SCVVTVTNKLNNLTL
-1690 NEKKLDL
+1690 NEKVLDL
-1697 KGKTE
+1697 KGKIE
-1702 KKLKVNLN
+1702 KKLNVTLT
-1710 PNDADEEKLTWISNN
+1710 PNDADEEKLTWSSSN

-1730 VSEDGTLTTV
+1730 VSEDGTLTPV
-1740 SCGEAIITVSSESGL
+1740 SCGEATITVESKSGL
-1755 TDSCK
+1755 IDRCK
-1760 VKISHDWILE
+1760 VVVVHDWKLD
-1770 STLDATAE
+1770 SKVDATVDK
-1778 NEGKNVYRCSLC
+1778 EGKKVFKCTLC
-1790 NETKEETI
+1790 YETKEETI
-1798 PKLTG
+1798 PKLIG

-1819 TYENSGFKQIDN
+1819 TYEKSGFKQIDN

-1861 MITGWNS
+1861 MITGWNG
-1868 SYYFDENGKMMKN
+1868 SYFFDENGKMMKN
-1881 AFTPDHYYVGDSGA
+1881 AFTPDHYYVGSSGA

-1923 GSYYLGSDG
+1923 ESYYLGSDG

-1966 MNATGTVTK
+1966 MNASGKVTK
-1975 NTWVGDYYLDNNG
+1975 NAWVGDYYLDSNG

-1995 IGAYYLGSDGKYV
+1995 IGAYYLDQDGKYV
-2008 RNVFTPDGYYCG
+2008 RNAFTPDGYYCG
-2020 SNGAY
+2020 SDGAY

-2034 GKYYYMNA
+2034 CKYYYMNA

-2066 TYTPDGY
+2066 TNTPDGY

-2111 NQKYYFDSNGYMVTG
+2111 NQRYYFDSYGYMVTG
-2126 WQCISGQWYYF
+2126 WKCISGQWYYF

-2185 SYSTKPVYHR
+2185 SYSTNPVYHR
-2195 TPHNIKQHNLVRGTY
+2195 TPHNIKKHNLVRGTY

>member
-9 SILIS
+9 SVLIS

-25 EFDVADESNEQSIV
+25 EFDVADESNEQSVV
-39 NNDDTSSNEEIDSN
+39 NNEDTSSNEEVDSN
-53 SETVQVQS
+53 PETVQVQS

-69 TTEYSLEENEVKNIK
+69 TTEYSLDENEVKNIK
-84 LVVTKVFT
+84 LVVTKIFT
-92 DGHTEQTTDYQ
+92 DGHTEPTTDYQ

-138 KTSKGTGSF
+138 KTSKGTRSF

-156 SSTCTLQFNGTNS
+156 SSTCTLQFDGTNS

-176 NDGQFE
+176 NNGQFE

-195 GEYISRAVVAPKGYS
+195 GEYISPAVVAPKGYS
-210 FVGWYDDNDVEMHDH
+210 FVGWYDENDVEMHDH
-225 ELTSDTTFYAKYKKI
+225 ELTSDTTFYAKYKKT

-251 FKDGKKTYITEL
+251 FKDGKKTRV
-263 TDGSYTYV
+263 TDLLEGDQPRI
-271 DYPIA
+271 DYPTA

-283 GWYDENGEKY
+283 GWYDINGVRCNDMEL
-293 TYTYK
+293 TS
-298 DISSDTIFYAHYEKL
+298 DITLYAHYEKL

-342 IYKNVVAPEGYK
+342 IYKDVVAPEGYK

-365 YKEHL
+365 YEEHL

-381 IKLCKVT
+381 KKLCKVT
-388 FDAGKGHFE
+388 FDAGNGHFE
-397 DGQNTV
+397 DGKNT
-403 TVNVEE
+403 
-409 DEHPYYKEPMSP
+409 
-421 EGMMFIGW
+421 I
-429 FDVDGNSYQNNSIK
+429 
-443 EDTTFYA
+443 
-450 KYGKTI
+450 
-456 NVTFDAGIGHFENGD
+456 
-471 TTYVTKTAAGKEV
+471 
-484 DSVNPIVPSG
+484 
-494 YKFAGWYDD
+494 
-503 DGHKPS
+503 
-509 NASYDKDT
+509 
-517 VFHAKY
+517 
-523 IKLFKVT
+523 
-530 FDAGKGHFE
+530 
-539 DGQNTVTVN
+539 TVN

-571 FDVDGNSYQKTT
+571 FDIDGNSYQKTT

-611 GDKTKIVKTPEGVR
+611 GDKIKIVKTPEGVR

-645 NGYTLYGSDFKKD
+645 NGYTPYGSDFKKD

-685 KVGEGNFYSSE
+685 TVGEGNYYSSE

-711 GFQDEET
+711 GFQDEGT

-756 KGSLVKETW
+756 KGSLVQETW

-773 GSILDEKPVKEGM
+773 DSILDEKPVKEGM
-786 VFTGWHLDSIDGP
+786 IFTGWHLDSIDGP
-799 KIDPH
+799 KIDPD

-824 HINLDALGMESKS
+824 NINLDALGMDSKS

-844 SIKLRDVCYVS
+844 SVKLRDVCHVS
-855 EPEDK
+855 VDEDK
-860 EIIGYRIDG
+860 EITGYRIDG
-869 TNTIIDENQELVFD
+869 TNTTIDENQELVFD
-883 KDINLTAVV
+883 KDINLTAIV
-892 KNKIKLTY
+892 KKKIKLTY

-908 SINEYVSSNSSYFYN
+908 SVSEYYYHGYN
-923 VFDKTPKGKYF
+923 VFNKAPEGKYF

-941 PDGVVYTSA
+941 PDGIVYTSA

-960 TLYAVWKDGC
+960 TLYAVWKDGV
-970 TIHLDLGEGVN
+970 TIHLDLGESVDGSV
-981 GTIQNGNVVKK
+981 QNGNVVKK
-992 GSLFKLYNVNVSQN
+992 GSLFRLHDVNVSQN
-1006 PNGKKLVGWRIDDD
+1006 PNGKKLVGWRIDDNP
-1020 SKVLSKN
+1020 KVLSTSD
-1027 NYFVLNNDIMLHAV
+1027 YFVLNKDITLHAV
-1041 WEDVTNITVTVK
+1041 WEDTITVTIK
-1053 DPETDN
+1053 DPETDD
-1059 VLYTYEIEKG
+1059 VLYTSKIAKG
-1069 TYFRDDYKI
+1069 TSFQDWYEVNDYI
-1078 KKFLPKGKALF
+1078 PKGKSLL

-1095 DKKDIISQYNSTFD
+1095 DKKNTIDLYKTTFD
-1109 KDVVLYPVYVDNVKI
+1109 KDVTLYPVYVDNIKI

-1129 SEGKGYLNPSTDKV
+1129 NDGGKGYIKLT
-1143 DMNTLECGKGLSI
+1143 NTNTIESAKGNGI
-1156 PYFDYTILKS
+1156 YFDYTILS
-1166 PKGKALAGWRID
+1166 TPKGKTLAGWKIG
-1178 DTDDVISAGTSYTN
+1178 DTEDVISAGASYTN
-1192 SNCKVYKDTTLHA
+1192 LNYELYKDTTLHA
-1205 VWKDT
+1205 IWKDT

-1235 NNDLY
+1235 NNLYY
-1240 SYNPQY
+1240 SYNPNY
-1246 PWEQKNVDGT
+1246 PWEQKNLDGT
-1256 KVVTGWRVGSPDGP
+1256 KVITGWRVGSPNGP
-1270 LMPKKLYNE
+1270 LMSKKLYNE
-1279 FDSDTTYYAVW
+1279 FDKNTTYYAVW
-1290 SDLITICFENKGI
+1290 SDLITITFKNRGI
-1303 KVAEYDNTYAWTLR
+1303 KVAEFDNTNAWTLR
-1317 NIYHLMVLEPNPSII
+1317 NVYELMVRSMNPTII
-1332 NDFDGD
+1332 NDFDD
-1338 AFVGWYNVETGEK
+1338 ETFLGWYNTETGEK
-1351 LTEDTVFTKDCV
+1351 LTEETVFTKDCV
-1363 FEAKTENRP
+1363 FEARTKKGP
-1372 IKIKLDYNDG
+1372 VKITLDYNG
-1382 TGKLNEVTTMSGYL
+1382 GSGKLNEVTTMSGYL
-1396 TNTMLND
+1396 ISEMLND
-1403 PYIEAPDNK
+1403 PFIVPPKNK
-1412 VFVGWSL
+1412 VLVGWSL
-1419 EKNGNILQSANYA
+1419 EKDGDILQSDDYS

-1445 YASEITLTIHD
+1445 YADEATLTIHYN
-1456 GSYTFTEKVPMN
+1456 GKTYIEKVPVN
-1468 EWMCFV
+1468 EWMMFMHGDYCV
-1474 WGERCTIDGKTY
+1474 IDGKTY
-1486 YGGQSLK
+1486 YSGQALK
-1493 FSKDMDIYLYKGSG
+1493 FTKDTDVYLKENTSLSNVY
-1507 SSRVS
+1507 VS
-1512 ISYRDI
+1512 HKDL

-1525 FGFTG
+1525 
-1530 DKVFMRLQLYGFSI
+1530 YGWAAVNCFIKWHHFSYNVKE
-1544 TEVAGQKI
+1544 TPGKEVNLEL
-1552 DLVLNES
+1552 DES
-1559 FIPKGMKFDKWQTVG
+1559 YIPKGMKFDKWQTVG

-1594 LGKAYEIYAT
+1594 LGKTYEIYAT

-1633 YETLTWSSSDSTIVE
+1633 YETLTWSSSDSSTVE

-1668 DNFGETI
+1668 DNSGETI
-1675 SCVVTVTYKLKNLTL
+1675 SCVVTVTNKLKNLTL
-1690 NEKKLDL
+1690 NEKALDL
-1697 KGKTE
+1697 KGKTQ
-1702 KKLKVNLN
+1702 KKLSVTLT
-1710 PNDADEEKLTWISNN
+1710 PNDADSEKLTWTSSN

-1755 TDSCK
+1755 KDSCK
-1760 VKISHDWILE
+1760 VKVSHDWILE

-1790 NETKEETI
+1790 NETKEEII

-1803 KWVTDSHGK
+1803 KWVTDSYGK
-1812 WYQYSNG
+1812 WYRYSNG
-1819 TYENSGFKQIDN
+1819 TYEKSGFKQIDN

-1837 SNGYVQVGWLLLNND
+1837 SNGYVKVGWLLLNND

-1861 MITGWNS
+1861 MITGWNG

-1881 AFTPDHYYVGDSGA
+1881 AFTPDHYYVGSSGA

-1923 GSYYLGSDG
+1923 GSYYLGLDG
-1932 AMVTNTF
+1932 VMVTNTF

-1966 MNATGTVTK
+1966 MNASGTVTK
-1975 NTWVGDYYLDNNG
+1975 NTWVGDYYLDGNG

-1995 IGAYYLGSDGKYV
+1995 IGAYYLDSDGKYV
-2008 RNVFTPDGYYCG
+2008 TNAFTPDGYYCG
-2020 SNGAY
+2020 SDGAY

-2042 AGTVTKNAWV
+2042 TGTVTKNAWV
-2052 GSYYLGSDG
+2052 GSYCLGSDG

-2111 NQKYYFDSNGYMVTG
+2111 NQRYYFDSNGYMVTG
-2126 WQCISGQWYYF
+2126 WQCISGQWYFF

-2185 SYSTKPVYHR
+2185 SYSTNPVYHR

>member
-9 SILIS
+9 SVLIF

-25 EFDVADESNEQSIV
+25 ELDVADESNEQSVV
-39 NNDDTSSNEEIDSN
+39 NNDDTSSNEGVDSN

-69 TTEYSLEENEVKNIK
+69 TTEYSLDENEVKNIK
-84 LVVTKVFT
+84 LVVTKIFT
-92 DGHTEQTTDYQ
+92 DGHTEPTTDYQ
-103 YDIYGTS
+103 YDIYGIS

-120 SLQNNVTYKG
+120 SLQKYVTYKG

-169 VNVTLDA
+169 VNVTLDSG
-176 NDGQFE
+176 DGQFE
-182 DGTTTYTY
+182 DGTTTYIY

-195 GEYISRAVVAPKGYS
+195 GEYISPAVIAPKGYS

-225 ELTSDTTFYAKYKKI
+225 DLTSDTTFYAKYKKI

-263 TDGSYTYV
+263 TEGSYTHV

-298 DISSDTIFYAHYEKL
+298 DISSDTTFYAHYEKL

-328 TQTYTIQPKYGYPQ
+328 TQSYTIQPKYGYPQ
-342 IYKNVVAPEGYK
+342 MYKDVVAPEGYK
-354 FIGWFDKNDVE
+354 FVGWFDKNDVE

-388 FDAGKGHFE
+388 FDAGNGHFE
-397 DGQNTV
+397 DGKNTI
-403 TVNVEE
+403 TVNVDE
-409 DEHPYYKEPMSP
+409 DTYPSYKEPVSP

-429 FDVDGNSYQNNSIK
+429 FDIDGNSYQKTTIK

-471 TTYVTKTAAGKEV
+471 TTYVTKTTAGKEV
-484 DSVNPIVPSG
+484 DSVNPIASSG
-494 YKFAGWYDD
+494 YKFAGWYDV

-509 NASYDKDT
+509 NAPYDKDT

-530 FDAGKGHFE
+530 YNGGNGHFE
-539 DGQNTVTVN
+539 DGQNTVTVD
-548 VDEDT
+548 VEEDA
-553 YPSYK
+553 YPYYK

-590 YAKYGKTIHV
+590 YAKYGKIIHV

-625 VYGGSV
+625 VYGDSV

-645 NGYTLYGSDFKKD
+645 NGKSLYWSDFKKD
-658 VTYYARYVKALTITF
+658 VTYYAHYVKALTITF

-685 KVGEGNFYSSE
+685 TVGEGNYYSSE

-756 KGSLVKETW
+756 KGSLVQETW

-773 GSILDEKPVKEGM
+773 DSILDEKPVKEGM
-786 VFTGWHLDSIDGP
+786 IFTGWHLNTVDGP

-824 HINLDALGMESKS
+824 NLNLDALGMESKS

-844 SIKLRDVCYVS
+844 SVKLRDVCHVS
-855 EPEDK
+855 VDEDK
-860 EIIGYRIDG
+860 EITGYRIDG

-981 GTIQNGNVVKK
+981 GSVQNGDVVKK
-992 GSLFKLYNVNVSQN
+992 GTSFSLDDIRVEQS
-1006 PNGKKLVGWRIDDD
+1006 PNGKKLAGWRIDEDP
-1020 SKVLSKN
+1020 KVIGVYSFLIINK
-1027 NYFVLNNDIMLHAV
+1027 DITVHAV
-1041 WEDVTNITVTVK
+1041 WEDVTITVTVK
-1053 DPETDN
+1053 DPETED
-1059 VLYTYEIEKG
+1059 VLYTNEIEKG
-1069 TYFRDDYKI
+1069 TYYRDDYKI

-1095 DKKDIISQYNSTFD
+1095 DKKDIISQYNLIFD

-1129 SEGKGYLNPSTDKV
+1129 SKGKGYLTYSKDRV
-1143 DMNTLECGKGLSI
+1143 DMNTLESAKGSRI
-1156 PYFDYTILKS
+1156 HFNYTILS
-1166 PKGKALAGWRID
+1166 TPKGKMLAGWKIG
-1178 DTDDVISAGTSYTN
+1178 DTEEVISADFSN
-1192 SNCKVYKDTTLHA
+1192 SNYKMYKDTTLHA
-1205 VWKDT
+1205 IWKDT

-1235 NNDLY
+1235 NNSYYAY
-1240 SYNPQY
+1240 STSS
-1246 PWEQKNVDGT
+1246 WEQKNLDGN
-1256 KVVTGWRVGSPDGP
+1256 KVITGWRVGSPNGP
-1270 LMPKKLYNE
+1270 IMSKKLYNE
-1279 FDSDTTYYAVW
+1279 FDKDTTYYAVW
-1290 SDLITICFENKGI
+1290 GDLITITFKNRGI
-1303 KVAEYDNTYAWTLR
+1303 KVAEFDNSSTWTLK
-1317 NIYHLMVLEPNPSII
+1317 NIFNRMTSDSQLLS
-1332 NDFDGD
+1332 DFDD
-1338 AFVGWYNVETGEK
+1338 ETFLGWYNTETGEK

-1363 FEAKTENRP
+1363 FEARTEKRP
-1372 IKIKLDYNDG
+1372 VKITLDYNG
-1382 TGKLNEVTTMSGYL
+1382 GSGKLNEVTTMGGYFG
-1396 TNTMLND
+1396 TYMLND

-1419 EKNGNILQSANYA
+1419 EKDGDVLEQDI
-1432 PFYFDKDTTLYAK
+1432 FYLCYLDKDTTLYAK
-1445 YASEITLTIHD
+1445 YEDEVTLTIHD
-1456 GSYTFTEKVPMN
+1456 NGNTYTQKVPVN
-1468 EWMCFV
+1468 VWMMYAFIDYC
-1474 WGERCTIDGKTY
+1474 EIDGNKY
-1486 YGGQSLK
+1486 YDGQPLK
-1493 FSKDMDIYLYKGSG
+1493 FTKDADVYLKESSG
-1507 SSRVS
+1507 SSRVALT
-1512 ISYRDI
+1512 YRDI
-1518 TKLTGNG
+1518 SKLIGNG
-1525 FGFTG
+1525 IGTTLTKPFI
-1530 DKVFMRLQLYGFSI
+1530 KWVNLSEVV
-1544 TEVAGQKI
+1544 TEDPGKEVNLEL
-1552 DLVLNES
+1552 DES
-1559 FIPKGMKFDKWQTVG
+1559 FIPKGMKFDKWETVG
-1574 DITIKDPTRKK
+1574 DITIKDPTSKK
-1585 TSFIMPKNE
+1585 TAFIMPKNE
-1594 LGKAYEIYAT
+1594 LGKIYEIYAT
-1604 YKPIVPL
+1604 YTPRIPL
-1611 QFEKESIELN
+1611 QLEKDTLELN
-1621 KSERSQLKVNGD
+1621 KGEKDQIKVTGD
-1633 YETLTWSSSDSTIVE
+1633 YETLTWSSSDSSTVE

-1662 ATITAR
+1662 ATITVKDESGKKA
-1668 DNFGETI
+1668 
-1675 SCVVTVTYKLKNLTL
+1675 SCVVTVTNKLKNITL
-1690 NEKKLDL
+1690 NEKALDL

-1702 KKLKVNLN
+1702 KKLNVTLT
-1710 PNDADEEKLTWISNN
+1710 PNDADSEKVTWTSSN

-1755 TDSCK
+1755 TDRCK
-1760 VKISHDWILE
+1760 VKVSHDWILE
-1770 STLDATAE
+1770 SKLDATAE

-1798 PKLTG
+1798 PKLIG

-1819 TYENSGFKQIDN
+1819 TYEKSGFKQIDN

-1861 MITGWNS
+1861 MITGWNG

-1881 AFTPDHYYVGDSGA
+1881 AFTPDNYYVGNSGA

-1908 YYADNYGHIVKNKWI
+1908 YYADNNGHIVKNKWI

-1954 NCWIKVNDTDYY
+1954 NCWIKVNGIDYY
-1966 MNATGTVTK
+1966 MNAAGKVTK
-1975 NTWVGDYYLDNNG
+1975 NAWVGDYYLDNNG

-1995 IGAYYLGSDGKYV
+1995 IGAYYLDQDGKYV
-2008 RNVFTPDGYYCG
+2008 RNAFTPDGYYCG
-2020 SNGAY
+2020 SDGVY

-2111 NQKYYFDSNGYMVTG
+2111 NQRYYFDSNGYMVTG

-2142 YQTGEHFINGEYYY
+2142 YQMGEHFINGEYYY
-2156 FNNQGI
+2156 FNSQGI

-2185 SYSTKPVYHR
+2185 SRSTNPVYHR
-2195 TPHNIKQHNLVRGTY
+2195 TPHNISQRNLVRGTY

>member
-9 SILIS
+9 SVLIS
-14 MGLAI
+14 VGLAI

-39 NNDDTSSNEEIDSN
+39 NNDDTSSNEKVNPN

-69 TTEYSLEENEVKNIK
+69 TTEYSLDENEVKNIK
-84 LVVTKVFT
+84 LVVTKIFT
-92 DGHTEQTTDYQ
+92 DGHTEPTTDYQ

-147 SVEVHVDGL
+147 SVEVHVDEL
-156 SSTCTLQFNGTNS
+156 SNTCTLQFDGTNS

-176 NDGQFE
+176 NNGQFE

-195 GEYISRAVVAPKGYS
+195 GEYISPAVIAPKGYS
-210 FVGWYDDNDVEMHDH
+210 FVGWYDENDVEMHDH

-251 FKDGKKTYITEL
+251 FKDGKKTCV
-263 TDGSYTYV
+263 TDLLEGDNPRI
-271 DYPIA
+271 DYPTA

-283 GWYDENGEKY
+283 GWFDANGVRSN
-293 TYTYK
+293 
-298 DISSDTIFYAHYEKL
+298 DIEVTADITLYAHYEKL
-313 YDVTFDAGKGHFEDG
+313 YDVIFDAGKGHFEDG
-328 TQTYTIQPKYGYPQ
+328 TQSYTIQPKYGYPQ
-342 IYKNVVAPEGYK
+342 MYKDVVAPEGYK
-354 FIGWFDKNDVE
+354 FVGWFDKNDVE

-388 FDAGKGHFE
+388 FDAGNGHFE
-397 DGQNTV
+397 DGKNTI
-403 TVNVEE
+403 TVNVDE
-409 DEHPYYKEPMSP
+409 DTYPSYKEPVSP

-429 FDVDGNSYQNNSIK
+429 FDIDGNSYQKTTIK

-456 NVTFDAGIGHFENGD
+456 NVTFDAGIGRFENGD
-471 TTYVTKTAAGKEV
+471 TTYVTKTVAGKEV

-509 NASYDKDT
+509 NAPYDKDT

-530 FDAGKGHFE
+530 YDAGNGHFE
-539 DGQNTVTVN
+539 DGQNTVTVD
-548 VDEDT
+548 VEEDA
-553 YPSYK
+553 YPYYK
-558 EPVSPEGMMFIGW
+558 EPISPEGMMFIGW
-571 FDVDGNSYQKTT
+571 FDVDGNSYQKNS
-583 IKEDTTF
+583 IKENTTF

-611 GDKTKIVKTPEGVR
+611 GDKTKIVKTPEGER

-645 NGYTLYGSDFKKD
+645 NGHSPYWSDFKKD

-756 KGSLVKETW
+756 KGSLVHEIW

-786 VFTGWHLDSIDGP
+786 VFTGWHLDSVDGP

-818 SKAVHI
+818 SKAIHI
-824 HINLDALGMESKS
+824 NINLDALGMESKS

-844 SIKLRDVCYVS
+844 SVKLRDVCHVS
-855 EPEDK
+855 VDEDK
-860 EIIGYRIDG
+860 EITGYRIDG

-883 KDINLTAVV
+883 KDINLTAIV
-892 KNKIKLTY
+892 KKKIKLTY

-908 SINEYVSSNSSYFYN
+908 SVSEYYYHGYN
-923 VFDKTPKGKYF
+923 VFNKAPEGKYF

-941 PDGVVYTSA
+941 PDGIVYTSA

-960 TLYAVWKDGC
+960 TLYAVWKDGV
-970 TIHLDLGEGVN
+970 TIHLDLGEGVD
-981 GTIQNGNVVKK
+981 GSVQNENVVKK
-992 GSLFKLYNVNVSQN
+992 GSLFRLHDVNVSQN
-1006 PNGKKLVGWRIDDD
+1006 PNGKKLAGWRIDDNP
-1020 SKVLSKN
+1020 KVLSTN
-1027 NYFVLNNDIMLHAV
+1027 DYFVLNNDITLHAV
-1041 WEDVTNITVTVK
+1041 WEDTITVTIK
-1053 DPETDN
+1053 DPETDD
-1059 VLYTYEIEKG
+1059 VLYTSKIAKG
-1069 TYFRDDYKI
+1069 TSFQDWYEVNDYI
-1078 KKFLPKGKALF
+1078 PEGKSLL

-1095 DKKDIISQYNSTFD
+1095 DKKNTIDLYKTTFD
-1109 KDVVLYPVYVDNVKI
+1109 KDVTLYPVYVDNIKI

-1129 SEGKGYLNPSTDKV
+1129 NDGGKGYIKLT
-1143 DMNTLECGKGLSI
+1143 NTNTIESAKGNGI
-1156 PYFDYTILKS
+1156 YFDYTILS
-1166 PKGKALAGWRID
+1166 TPKGKTLAGWKIG
-1178 DTDDVISAGTSYTN
+1178 DTEDVISAGASYTN
-1192 SNCKVYKDTTLHA
+1192 LNYELYKDTTLHA
-1205 VWKDT
+1205 IWKDT

-1235 NNDLY
+1235 NNLYY
-1240 SYNPQY
+1240 SYNPNY
-1246 PWEQKNVDGT
+1246 PWEQKNLDGT
-1256 KVVTGWRVGSPDGP
+1256 KVITGWRVGSPNGP
-1270 LMPKKLYNE
+1270 LMSKKLYNE
-1279 FDSDTTYYAVW
+1279 FDKNTTYYAVW
-1290 SDLITICFENKGI
+1290 SDLITITFKNRDI
-1303 KVAEYDNTYAWTLR
+1303 KVAEFDNTNAWTLR
-1317 NIYHLMVLEPNPSII
+1317 NVYELMVRSMNPTII
-1332 NDFDGD
+1332 NDFDD
-1338 AFVGWYNVETGEK
+1338 ETFLGWYNTETGEK
-1351 LTEDTVFTKDCV
+1351 LTEETVFTKDCV
-1363 FEAKTENRP
+1363 FEARTKKGP
-1372 IKIKLDYNDG
+1372 VKITLDYNG
-1382 TGKLNEVTTMSGYL
+1382 GSGKLNEVTTMSGYL
-1396 TNTMLND
+1396 ISEMLND
-1403 PYIEAPDNK
+1403 PFIVPPKNK
-1412 VFVGWSL
+1412 VLVGWSL
-1419 EKNGNILQSANYA
+1419 EKDGDILQSDDYS

-1445 YASEITLTIHD
+1445 YADEATLTIHYN
-1456 GSYTFTEKVPMN
+1456 GKTYIEKVPVN
-1468 EWMCFV
+1468 EWMMFMDDYCV
-1474 WGERCTIDGKTY
+1474 IDGKTY
-1486 YGGQSLK
+1486 YSGQTLK
-1493 FSKDMDIYLYKGSG
+1493 FTKDTDVYLKENTSLSNVY
-1507 SSRVS
+1507 VS
-1512 ISYRDI
+1512 HKDL

-1525 FGFTG
+1525 
-1530 DKVFMRLQLYGFSI
+1530 YGWAAVNCFIKWHHFSYNVKE
-1544 TEVAGQKI
+1544 TPGKEVNLEL
-1552 DLVLNES
+1552 DES
-1559 FIPKGMKFDKWQTVG
+1559 YIPKGMKFDKWATIG
-1574 DITIKDPTRKK
+1574 GITIKDPTSKK
-1585 TSFIMPKNE
+1585 TSYIMPKNE

-1604 YKPIVPL
+1604 YKPVVPL

-1621 KSERSQLKVNGD
+1621 KSERSQLTVTGD
-1633 YETLTWSSSDSTIVE
+1633 YETLTWSSSDPTTVQ
-1648 VDQSGNIHALKSGK
+1648 VDQSGHIHAVKSGK
-1662 ATITAR
+1662 ATITVKDESGKKA
-1668 DNFGETI
+1668 
-1675 SCVVTVTYKLKNLTL
+1675 SCVVTVTNKLKSLSL
-1690 NEKKLDL
+1690 NEKNVEL
-1697 KGKTE
+1697 KGQTE
-1702 KKLKVNLN
+1702 KKLSVTLT
-1710 PNDADEEKLTWISNN
+1710 PSDADEEKLTWSSSN

-1730 VSEDGTLTTV
+1730 VSEDGTLTPV
-1740 SCGEAIITVSSESGL
+1740 SCGEATITVESKSGL
-1755 TDSCK
+1755 TDRCK
-1760 VKISHDWILE
+1760 VVVVHDWKLD
-1770 STLDATAE
+1770 SKVDATVDK
-1778 NEGKNVYRCSLC
+1778 EGKKVYKCTLC
-1790 NETKEETI
+1790 YETKEETI
-1798 PKLTG
+1798 PKLIG

-1812 WYQYSNG
+1812 WYRYSNG
-1819 TYENSGFKQIDN
+1819 TYENSGFKLIDN
-1831 HTYYFQ
+1831 HIYYFQ

-1861 MITGWNS
+1861 MITGWNG

-1881 AFTPDHYYVGDSGA
+1881 AFTPDHYYVGSSGA

-1908 YYADNYGHIVKNKWI
+1908 YYADNYGHIAKNKWI

-1932 AMVTNTF
+1932 TMVTNTF

-1966 MNATGTVTK
+1966 MNAAGTVTQ
-1975 NTWVGDYYLDNNG
+1975 NAWVGDYYLDNNG

-2111 NQKYYFDSNGYMVTG
+2111 NQRYYFDSNGYMVTG

-2185 SYSTKPVYHR
+2185 SRSTNPVYHR
-2195 TPHNIKQHNLVRGTY
+2195 TPHNISRHNLVRGTY

>member
-1 MKIINVGL
+1 MEIGMKIINVGL
-9 SILIS
+9 SVLIS
-14 MGLAI
+14 VGLAI

-25 EFDVADESNEQSIV
+25 EFDATDESNEQSVV
-39 NNDDTSSNEEIDSN
+39 NNDDTSSNEEVDSN
-53 SETVQVQS
+53 PETVQVQS

-69 TTEYSLEENEVKNIK
+69 TTEYSLDENEVKNIK
-84 LVVTKVFT
+84 LVVTKIFT
-92 DGHTEQTTDYQ
+92 DGHTEPTTDYQ

-147 SVEVHVDGL
+147 SVEVHVDEL
-156 SSTCTLQFNGTNS
+156 SSTCTLQFDGTNS

-176 NDGQFE
+176 NNGQFE

-195 GEYISRAVVAPKGYS
+195 GEYISPAVVAPKGYS
-210 FVGWYDDNDVEMHDH
+210 FVGWYDENDVEMHDH
-225 ELTSDTTFYAKYKKI
+225 ELTSDTTFFTKYKKI

-251 FKDGKKTYITEL
+251 FKDGKKTCV
-263 TDGSYTYV
+263 TDLLEGDNPRI
-271 DYPIA
+271 DYPTA

-283 GWYDENGEKY
+283 GWFDANGVRSN
-293 TYTYK
+293 
-298 DISSDTIFYAHYEKL
+298 DIEVTADIILYAHYEKL

-328 TQTYTIQPKYGYPQ
+328 TQSYTIQPKYGYPQ
-342 IYKNVVAPEGYK
+342 MYKDVVAPEGYK
-354 FIGWFDKNDVE
+354 FVGWFDKNDVE

-388 FDAGKGHFE
+388 FDAGNGHFE
-397 DGQNTV
+397 DGKNTV
-403 TVNVEE
+403 TVTLEKDVY
-409 DEHPYYKEPMSP
+409 PYYKEPISP
-421 EGMMFIGW
+421 DGMMFIGW
-429 FDVDGNSYQNNSIK
+429 FDI
-443 EDTTFYA
+443 
-450 KYGKTI
+450 
-456 NVTFDAGIGHFENGD
+456 
-471 TTYVTKTAAGKEV
+471 
-484 DSVNPIVPSG
+484 
-494 YKFAGWYDD
+494 
-503 DGHKPS
+503 
-509 NASYDKDT
+509 
-517 VFHAKY
+517 
-523 IKLFKVT
+523 
-530 FDAGKGHFE
+530 
-539 DGQNTVTVN
+539 
-548 VDEDT
+548 
-553 YPSYK
+553 
-558 EPVSPEGMMFIGW
+558 
-571 FDVDGNSYQKTT
+571 DGNSYQKTT

-590 YAKYGKTIHV
+590 YAKYGKTINV

-611 GDKTKIVKTPEGVR
+611 GEKTKIVKTPEGVS

-645 NGYTLYGSDFKKD
+645 NGKSLYWSDFKKD

-685 KVGEGNFYSSE
+685 TVGEGNYYSSE

-756 KGSLVKETW
+756 KGSLVQETW
-765 AKNTTLSH
+765 AKNTTLPH
-773 GSILDEKPVKEGM
+773 DSILDEKPVKEGM
-786 VFTGWHLDSIDGP
+786 VFTGWHLDYVDGP
-799 KIDPH
+799 KIDPQ
-804 TIIFDRDT
+804 TIVFDRDT

-824 HINLDALGMESKS
+824 NLNLDALGMESKS

-844 SIKLRDVCYVS
+844 SVKLRDVCDVS
-855 EPEDK
+855 VDEDK
-860 EIIGYRIDG
+860 EITGYRIDG

-883 KDINLTAVV
+883 EDINLTAIVE
-892 KNKIKLTY
+892 KKIKLTY

-908 SINEYVSSNSSYFYN
+908 SVSEYASKDNCHLNN
-923 VFDKTPKGKYF
+923 VFNKAPEGKYF

-941 PDGVVYTSA
+941 PDGIVYTSA

-960 TLYAVWKDGC
+960 TLYAVWKDGV
-970 TIHLDLGEGVN
+970 TIHLDLGEGVD
-981 GTIQNGNVVKK
+981 GSVQNGNVVKK
-992 GSLFKLYNVNVSQN
+992 GSLFRLYDVNVSQN
-1006 PNGKKLVGWRIDDD
+1006 PNGKKLAGWRIDDNP
-1020 SKVLSKN
+1020 KVLSTN
-1027 NYFVLNNDIMLHAV
+1027 DYFVLNKDITLHAV
-1041 WEDVTNITVTVK
+1041 WEDTITVTIK
-1053 DPETDN
+1053 DPETED
-1059 VLYTYEIEKG
+1059 VLYTSKIAKG
-1069 TYFRDDYKI
+1069 TSFQDWYEVNDYI
-1078 KKFLPKGKALF
+1078 PEGKSLL

-1095 DKKDIISQYNSTFD
+1095 DKKNTIDLYKTTFD
-1109 KDVVLYPVYVDNVKI
+1109 KDVTLYPVYVDNIKI

-1129 SEGKGYLNPSTDKV
+1129 SDGGKGYINQSKT
-1143 DMNTLECGKGLSI
+1143 NTLECGKGRGV
-1156 PYFDYTILKS
+1156 YFDYTILS
-1166 PKGKALAGWRID
+1166 TPKGKTLAGWKIG
-1178 DTDDVISAGTSYTN
+1178 DTKDVISAGFSN
-1192 SNCKVYKDTTLHA
+1192 SNYKLYKDTTLHA
-1205 VWKDT
+1205 IWKDT

-1240 SYNPQY
+1240 SYKPQY
-1246 PWEQKNVDGT
+1246 PWEQKNLDGT
-1256 KVVTGWRVGSPDGP
+1256 KVITGWRVGSPDGP
-1270 LMPKKLYNE
+1270 IMTKKLYNE
-1279 FDSDTTYYAVW
+1279 FDKDTTYYAVW
-1290 SDLITICFENKGI
+1290 GDLITITFKNRGI
-1303 KVAEYDNTYAWTLR
+1303 KVAEFDNTNDWTLR
-1317 NIYHLMVLEPNPSII
+1317 NVYALMVRSMNPTII
-1332 NDFDGD
+1332 NDFDD
-1338 AFVGWYNVETGEK
+1338 ETFLGWYNTETGEK

-1363 FEAKTENRP
+1363 FEARTKKGP
-1372 IKIKLDYNDG
+1372 VKITLDYNG
-1382 TGKLNEVTTMSGYL
+1382 GSGKLNEVTTMGGYL
-1396 TNTMLND
+1396 TNDMLND
-1403 PYIEAPDNK
+1403 PFIVPPKNK

-1419 EKNGNILQSANYA
+1419 EKDGKILGYESYDPYYIMNQ
-1432 PFYFDKDTTLYAK
+1432 DTTLYAK
-1445 YASEITLTIHD
+1445 YADEATLTIHYN
-1456 GSYTFTEKVPMN
+1456 GETYIEKVPVN
-1468 EWMCFV
+1468 EWMMFMDDYCV
-1474 WGERCTIDGKTY
+1474 IDGKTY
-1486 YGGQSLK
+1486 YFFQSLK
-1493 FSKDMDIYLYKGSG
+1493 FTKDTDVYLKESTSLSNVY
-1507 SSRVS
+1507 VS
-1512 ISYRDI
+1512 HKDL

-1525 FGFTG
+1525 
-1530 DKVFMRLQLYGFSI
+1530 YGWVGVNCFIKWHTYSYSVKE
-1544 TEVAGQKI
+1544 TPGKEVNLEL
-1552 DLVLNES
+1552 DES
-1559 FIPKGMKFDKWQTVG
+1559 FIPKGMKFDKWETVG
-1574 DITIKDPTRKK
+1574 DITIKDPTSKK
-1585 TSFIMPKNE
+1585 TSFIMPKSE

-1633 YETLTWSSSDSTIVE
+1633 YETLTWSSSDTTTVQ
-1648 VDQSGNIHALKSGK
+1648 VDQNGHIHAIKSGK
-1662 ATITAR
+1662 ATITVK
-1668 DNFGETI
+1668 DESGKKT
-1675 SCVVTVTYKLKNLTL
+1675 SCVVTVTNKLKSLSL
-1690 NEKKLDL
+1690 NEKNVEL
-1697 KGKTE
+1697 KGQTE
-1702 KKLKVNLN
+1702 KKLSVTLT
-1710 PNDADEEKLTWISNN
+1710 PSDADDEKLTWTSSN
-1725 EGVVK
+1725 EGVAK
-1730 VSEDGTLTTV
+1730 VSEDGTLTIV
-1740 SCGEAIITVSSESGL
+1740 SCGEATITVESKSGL
-1755 TDSCK
+1755 TDRCK
-1760 VKISHDWILE
+1760 VVVVHDWKLD
-1770 STLDATAE
+1770 SKVDATVDK
-1778 NEGKNVYRCSLC
+1778 EGKKVYKCTLC
-1790 NETKEETI
+1790 HETKEETI
-1798 PKLTG
+1798 PRLIG
-1803 KWVTDSHGK
+1803 KRVTDSHGK

-1819 TYENSGFKQIDN
+1819 IYEKSGFKQIDN

-1861 MITGWNS
+1861 MITGWNG

-1881 AFTPDHYYVGDSGA
+1881 AFTPDYYYVGSSGA

-1932 AMVTNTF
+1932 VMVTNTF
-1939 TPDGYYCGSDGAYVT
+1939 TPDGYYCGSNGAYVT

-1966 MNATGTVTK
+1966 MNA
-1975 NTWVGDYYLDNNG
+1975 
-1988 YIVKNAW
+1988 
-1995 IGAYYLGSDGKYV
+1995 S
-2008 RNVFTPDGYYCG
+2008 
-2020 SNGAY
+2020 
-2025 VTNCWVKVN
+2025 
-2034 GKYYYMNA
+2034 
-2042 AGTVTKNAWV
+2042 GTVTKNAWV

-2073 YVGSDG
+2073 YVGADG

-2090 NKWWYRHSDGSY
+2090 NKWWYRHSGGSY
-2102 TTNDFEEIG
+2102 TTNDFEVIG

-2195 TPHNIKQHNLVRGTY
+2195 TPHNIKQHNLVRGIY